1 MKRRNMSKSIAQK
14 GGLMIEAL
22 AMLGLI
28 AVVTPT
34 MYKKSAERTMEVEDI
49 NTAST
54 IRTVMN
60 AANDYVGANYS
71 TIVSEMEH
79 STGNASNYRKI
90 TFDQIK
96 NYLPYGFNMKKALYN
111 YGDPEISIA
120 RKDNNLTAF
129 VLFPAKANADNG
141 IGQERTSR
149 IASLVGSSGGFVT
162 EKGKTARG
170 IGGVWKLEETDYK
183 GVFPDKAENA
193 EEHSIVTAS
202 ADTINSAVNNEVD
215 MDKYLQ
221 RGRDAGDTDSSS
233 LWKNTMRTDLYM
245 GNTDITND
253 VYNDEDK
260 YKDKTFSIRNVK
272 SMIIGAEYAGG
283 DKDLDEA
290 SNYGLYVTGNKPD
303 TYLLGTLEAVDSDFR
318 VLQNQLSFGRTAGAD
333 GNKGDYA
340 FTIDNNGDTETRG
353 QLIVDR
359 NVYLANKLPAINAGE
374 ISWDTIEIGNL
385 GGNAHIISATP
396 GQQNGGGSFAG
407 QLTLINQDIA
417 QIKGYSYG
425 SHFGEDDQ
433 IVLLNDGYN
442 KLPQG
447 ATTAGGGGGVH
458 NGTELPEIEYQE
470 KPTFPV
476 RIGSNALVDGL
487 LTARQIDTQKLR
499 LATLSAGSHNIDDN
513 EKWLNVDQYGIT
525 MADIHHEN
533 NGDYDPSGT
542 YASFN
547 QNGILFRADEESH
560 AVSDDDR
567 GGGADYKDGGKDT
580 SEHMMQLN
588 LRRSKTFAGDK
599 AINNV
604 AEMFAD
610 YTDVRAKETAKIS
623 GNSAIIQASNMTD
636 WKEDYNIGS
645 KEETKDFRDE
655 PRGNTVLLRNQTMQ
669 MHMEDS
675 DLIISGR
682 TVSTDDLTLKDPNGD
697 DTLVSTIFNGGTVDV
712 KNANLNVYKDASNYG
727 PWQSAS
733 SQQVFSVRTND
744 EPDTG
749 SPKNTYADNYDI
761 TMHGKVLIT
770 NEAGGKV
777 AAGATDADT
786 TNKAH
791 KLISI
796 GGDTIQTD
804 AGINIIQRSDDAQIS
819 NAYKNILI
827 IEQGATDEVNKNSNN
842 NNSNNNGIN
851 TDNGTIYIRK
861 GFVEI
866 HGEREESVSS
876 GNTDKSADQGLG
888 VIKASRFVANNPDIT
903 EASMTG
909 QPHSSGKYGA
919 RVPMILQT
927 ISPNNEWEK
936 YNNTSTANRYDTY
949 MVNPAYTSVMHD
961 IKLTTRGGARLSD
974 VLPDFINKGI
984 YVVNNTVKE
993 NQLEKLN
1000 LSTQTYEYLYGI
1012 ADADINKLSSG
1023 DKLDLA
1029 TESAWASPFLGVVPA
1044 PQCPPGYGRVIT
1056 LTPASFQVGQA
1067 GKLMKR
1073 NEKVAPANS
1082 YYVVPNNA
1090 SSDQIAASVND
1101 SQVAYELVGVTGK
1114 ATDKNNQEV
1123 TIDPNKVTTAKYVLT
1138 QTANSDQHPV
1148 VPLTFQQSTWL
1159 KSMVKPLYQ
1168 KPSSE
1173 ADDKNPK
1180 YVNPSYVRGWAT
1192 MMGFLY
1198 PTSLYSGFTPQT
1210 RLKATDEA
1218 YWNLF
1223 PVIRGSLEGYATVYC
1238 YFDRTNM
1245 FKGYNY
1251 DYENFVDN
1259 YNYLQTMDKVPT
1271 SYKKESGNSNYQ
1283 KRLNDPSLKYDEVW

>member
-193 EEHSIVTAS
+193 EEYSIVTAS

-245 GNTDITND
+245 GNTDIAND
-253 VYNDEDK
+253 VYNDEEK

-283 DKDLDEA
+283 DKEWDKA
-290 SNYGLYVTGNKPD
+290 SNYGLYVTGDKPN

-318 VLQNQLSFGRTAGAD
+318 VLQDQLSFGRTADAD

-340 FTIDNNGDTETRG
+340 FTIDNNGDTSTRG
-353 QLIVDR
+353 QLIVDK
-359 NVYLANKLPAINAGE
+359 NIELAARFPTADTAG
-374 ISWDTIEIGNL
+374 WDSIKIGALSDAANPDY
-385 GGNAHIISATP
+385 IIQANHQKNP
-396 GQQNGGGSFAG
+396 
-407 QLTLINQDIA
+407 
-417 QIKGYSYG
+417 KGYLTFFNDNIMRIQPQWHEALNQPGAHVPPPGYANDRIVMMDHG
-425 SHFGEDDQ
+425 FNQ
-433 IVLLNDGYN
+433 IFEVR
-442 KLPQG
+442 
-447 ATTAGGGGGVH
+447 
-458 NGTELPEIEYQE
+458 NGTGTYNNIPELQYSFMGYMQA
-470 KPTFPV
+470 FPV
-476 RIGSNALVDGL
+476 RIGSNTRVDGL
-487 LTARQIDTQKLR
+487 LAAGQIDTQKLR
-499 LATLSAGSHNIDDN
+499 LATLSAGSEHIDDAN
-513 EKWLNVDQYGIT
+513 KWMTVDKDGVLI
-525 MADIHHEN
+525 ANPEN
-533 NGDYDPSGT
+533 REAVYDNTSGKLTSDKSGT
-542 YASFN
+542 RVNISKDQIALSVDSTAKSITNPREQEESEHLGKIVLNTGDDNTASALI
-547 QNGILFRADEESH
+547 QAPTVDVVGTEKTTISGKGTLIQAHTADENE
-560 AVSDDDR
+560 AFLDNDLDD
-567 GGGADYKDGGKDT
+567 
-580 SEHMMQLN
+580 
-588 LRRSKTFAGDK
+588 
-599 AINNV
+599 
-604 AEMFAD
+604 
-610 YTDVRAKETAKIS
+610 
-623 GNSAIIQASNMTD
+623 NSL
-636 WKEDYNIGS
+636 
-645 KEETKDFRDE
+645 
-655 PRGNTVLLRNQTMQ
+655 VLRNSEAQ
-669 MHMEDS
+669 MRLAEKE
-675 DLIISGR
+675 IRIGGR
-682 TVSTDDLTLKDPNGD
+682 TSTLNDNDFEWDNPNEIR
-697 DTLVSTIFNGGTVDV
+697 TIFDNGTVDMA
-712 KNANLNVYKDASNYG
+712 NANLNVYTDDNTNKK
-727 PWQSAS
+727 
-733 SQQVFSVRTND
+733 QVFSVRTNNAPNSD
-744 EPDTG
+744 
-749 SPKNTYADNYDI
+749 SPANTYADNYDI

-936 YNNTSTANRYDTY
+936 YNKTSTANRYDTY

-993 NQLEKLN
+993 SSINSLDFSS
-1000 LSTQTYEYLYGI
+1000 STYDTLKVTK
-1012 ADADINKLSSG
+1012 DAFTKDQ
-1023 DKLDLA
+1023 KLDLA
-1029 TESAWASPFLGVVPA
+1029 KEEAWASPFLGVVPA

-1056 LTPASFQVGQA
+1056 LTPATFQVGQA

-1073 NEKVAPANS
+1073 KDTGAPANS
-1082 YYVVPNNA
+1082 YYVVPNDA

-1138 QTANSDQHPV
+1138 TFSDTSTKQPV

-1159 KSMVKPLYQ
+1159 KSMVTEL
-1168 KPSSE
+1168 
-1173 ADDKNPK
+1173 KNGE
-1180 YVNPSYVRGWAT
+1180 YTQGWAT
-1192 MMGFLY
+1192 IMGFLY
-1198 PTSLYSGFTPQT
+1198 PTSLYNGFTHQDK
-1210 RLKATDEA
+1210 LKATDEA
-1218 YWNLF
+1218 YWNIF
-1223 PVIRGSLEGYATVYC
+1223 PVLRGSLEGYATVYC

-1251 DYENFVDN
+1251 DYDNFVDN
-1259 YNYLQTMDKVPT
+1259 YDYLQTMDNVPT
-1271 SYKKESGNSNYQ
+1271 SFKKKSGNSNYQ

>member
-193 EEHSIVTAS
+193 EEYSIVTAS

-221 RGRDAGDTDSSS
+221 RGRDAGDTDNSS

-245 GNTDITND
+245 GNTDIAND
-253 VYNDEDK
+253 VYNDEAK

-290 SNYGLYVTGNKPD
+290 SNYGLYVTGDKPN

-318 VLQNQLSFGRTAGAD
+318 VLQDQLSFGRTAGAD

-340 FTIDNNGDTETRG
+340 FTIANNGDTSTRG
-353 QLIVDR
+353 QLIVDK
-359 NVYLANKLPAINAGE
+359 NIELAARFPTADTAG
-374 ISWDTIEIGNL
+374 WDSIKIGALSDGANPDY
-385 GGNAHIISATP
+385 IIQANH
-396 GQQNGGGSFAG
+396 QN
-407 QLTLINQDIA
+407 NP
-417 QIKGYSYG
+417 KGYLTFFNDNIMRIQPEWHEAFNHPGASVPPPGYANDRIVMMDHGFNQIFELRNGSGSYNN
-425 SHFGEDDQ
+425 
-433 IVLLNDGYN
+433 IP
-442 KLPQG
+442 KLQYSSSVEVMQ
-447 ATTAGGGGGVH
+447 A
-458 NGTELPEIEYQE
+458 
-470 KPTFPV
+470 FPV
-476 RIGSNALVDGL
+476 RIGSNTRVDGL
-487 LTARQIDTQKLR
+487 LAAGQIDTQKLR
-499 LATLSAGSHNIDDN
+499 LATLSAGSEHIDDAN
-513 EKWLNVDQYGIT
+513 KWMTVD
-525 MADIHHEN
+525 ADGVLIANPEN
-533 NGDYDPSGT
+533 REAVYDNTSGKLTSDKSGT
-542 YASFN
+542 RVNISKDQIALSVDSTAKSITNPREQEESEHLGKIVLNTGDDNTASALI
-547 QNGILFRADEESH
+547 QAPTVDVVGTEKTTISGKGTLIQAHTADENE
-560 AVSDDDR
+560 AFLDNDLDD
-567 GGGADYKDGGKDT
+567 
-580 SEHMMQLN
+580 
-588 LRRSKTFAGDK
+588 
-599 AINNV
+599 
-604 AEMFAD
+604 
-610 YTDVRAKETAKIS
+610 
-623 GNSAIIQASNMTD
+623 NSL
-636 WKEDYNIGS
+636 
-645 KEETKDFRDE
+645 
-655 PRGNTVLLRNQTMQ
+655 VLRNSDAQ
-669 MHMEDS
+669 MRLAEKE
-675 DLIISGR
+675 IRIGGR
-682 TVSTDDLTLKDPNGD
+682 TSTLNDNDFEGDNPNEIR
-697 DTLVSTIFNGGTVDV
+697 TIFDNGTVDMA
-712 KNANLNVYKDASNYG
+712 NANLNVYTDDNTNKK
-727 PWQSAS
+727 
-733 SQQVFSVRTND
+733 QVFSVRTNNAPNSD
-744 EPDTG
+744 
-749 SPKNTYADNYDI
+749 SPTNTYADTYDV

-791 KLISI
+791 KFISV
-796 GGDTIQTD
+796 GDNKLD
-804 AGINIIQRSDDAQIS
+804 ENAGINIIESDTANQITTDH
-819 NAYKNILI
+819 KNILV
-827 IEQGATDEVNKNSNN
+827 IEEGATDAVNRN
-842 NNSNNNGIN
+842 IN
-851 TDNGTIYIRK
+851 TANETDTGTIYIRK

-866 HGEREESVSS
+866 HGDRKKTKASNAATA
-876 GNTDKSADQGLG
+876 GKG
-888 VIKASRFVANNPDIT
+888 VIMASRLVANNPNETGTTFDADH
-903 EASMTG
+903 EVSMDKDT
-909 QPHSSGKYGA
+909 YGA
-919 RVPMILQT
+919 RVPIL
-927 ISPNNEWEK
+927 IKDKEWENYYGK
-936 YNNTSTANRYDTY
+936 NPKATDGIKRYDTY

-993 NQLEKLN
+993 SSINSLDFSS
-1000 LSTQTYEYLYGI
+1000 STYDTLKGKK
-1012 ADADINKLSSG
+1012 DAFTKDQ
-1023 DKLDLA
+1023 KLDLA
-1029 TESAWASPFLGVVPA
+1029 KEEAWASPFLGVVPA

-1056 LTPASFQVGQA
+1056 LTPATFQVGQA

-1073 NEKVAPANS
+1073 NDTGAPANS

-1090 SSDQIAASVND
+1090 SSEQIAASVND

-1114 ATDKNNQEV
+1114 ATDKNNQE
-1123 TIDPNKVTTAKYVLT
+1123 IDIYPNKVTTAKYVLT
-1138 QTANSDQHPV
+1138 QTANSNQHPV

-1159 KSMVKPLYQ
+1159 KSMVKEL
-1168 KPSSE
+1168 
-1173 ADDKNPK
+1173 KNGD
-1180 YVNPSYVRGWAT
+1180 YTQGWAT
-1192 MMGFLY
+1192 IMGFLY
-1198 PTSLYSGFTPQT
+1198 PTSLYNGFTHQDK
-1210 RLKATDEA
+1210 LKATDEA
-1218 YWNLF
+1218 YWNIF
-1223 PVIRGSLEGYATVYC
+1223 PVLRGSLEGYATVYC

-1245 FKGYNY
+1245 YSKTYSKDGTEISTGLGYVENY
-1251 DYENFVDN
+1251 DTFVDN
-1259 YNYLQTMDKVPT
+1259 YNYLQTMDNVPT
-1271 SYKKESGNSNYQ
+1271 SFKKESGNTNYQ
-1283 KRLNDPSLKYDEVW
+1283 QRLNDPSLKYDEVW

>member
-90 TFDQIK
+90 TFDKIK

-193 EEHSIVTAS
+193 EEYSIVTAS

-245 GNTDITND
+245 GNTDIAND
-253 VYNDEDK
+253 VYNDEAK

-272 SMIIGAEYAGG
+272 SMIIGAEYAGD

-290 SNYGLYVTGNKPD
+290 SNYGLYVTGNKPN

-318 VLQNQLSFGRTAGAD
+318 VLQDQLSFGRTAGAD

-340 FTIDNNGDTETRG
+340 FTIANNGDTSTRG

-433 IVLLNDGYN
+433 IVLLNGGYN

-447 ATTAGGGGGVH
+447 ATTAGGGGGVY

-499 LATLSAGSHNIDDN
+499 LATLSAGSEHIDDVN
-513 EKWLNVDQYGIT
+513 KWMTVD
-525 MADIHHEN
+525 ADGVLIANPEN
-533 NGDYDPSGT
+533 REAVYDDTSGKLTSDKSGT
-542 YASFN
+542 RVNISKDQIALSVDSTAKDITNPRGQEESDHSTKFALTKDTIKAISNDVDIRSRGYASFSGVGTLI
-547 QNGILFRADEESH
+547 QAMDPSDYED
-560 AVSDDDR
+560 SDDIYENELYD
-567 GGGADYKDGGKDT
+567 
-580 SEHMMQLN
+580 
-588 LRRSKTFAGDK
+588 
-599 AINNV
+599 
-604 AEMFAD
+604 
-610 YTDVRAKETAKIS
+610 
-623 GNSAIIQASNMTD
+623 
-636 WKEDYNIGS
+636 
-645 KEETKDFRDE
+645 
-655 PRGNTVLLRNQTMQ
+655 NTLLLRNSQMQ
-669 MHMEDS
+669 ARMEDGQLTIGGKTYMN
-675 DLIISGR
+675 DTEFVDKTNAKYIR
-682 TVSTDDLTLKDPNGD
+682 TLFDN
-697 DTLVSTIFNGGTVDV
+697 GTVDMA
-712 KNANLNVYKDASNYG
+712 NANLNVYTDDDTNKK
-727 PWQSAS
+727 
-733 SQQVFSVRTND
+733 QVFSVRTND
-744 EPDTG
+744 DPNDN
-749 SPKNTYADNYDI
+749 SPSNTYADNYDI

-770 NEAGGKV
+770 NKAGGKV

-909 QPHSSGKYGA
+909 HPHSSGKYGA

-936 YNNTSTANRYDTY
+936 YNKTSTANRYDTY

-993 NQLEKLN
+993 NELEKLN

-1012 ADADINKLSSG
+1012 ANADKNKLSSG

-1073 NEKVAPANS
+1073 NDKGAPANS
-1082 YYVVPNNA
+1082 YYVVPNDA
-1090 SSDQIAASVND
+1090 SSDQIAASVNN

-1138 QTANSDQHPV
+1138 QTANSDQHPI

-1198 PTSLYSGFTPQT
+1198 PTSLYNGFTPQT

>member
-96 NYLPYGFNMKKALYN
+96 NYLPYGFNIKKALYN

-193 EEHSIVTAS
+193 EEYSIVTAS

-245 GNTDITND
+245 GNTDIAND
-253 VYNDEDK
+253 VYNDEEK

-290 SNYGLYVTGNKPD
+290 SNYGLYVAGNKPD

-340 FTIDNNGDTETRG
+340 FTIANNGDTETRG

-359 NVYLANKLPAINAGE
+359 NVTLAGLAGFWNDVKIGVIDKHPGATEPNYGIRIKPFADKTSENDNNDAPWGRVTFFADNIMQINNTGNNDVPASDNDRI
-374 ISWDTIEIGNL
+374 
-385 GGNAHIISATP
+385 
-396 GQQNGGGSFAG
+396 
-407 QLTLINQDIA
+407 LIM
-417 QIKGYSYG
+417 
-425 SHFGEDDQ
+425 
-433 IVLLNDGYN
+433 NDGI
-442 KLPQG
+442 K
-447 ATTAGGGGGVH
+447 
-458 NGTELPEIEYQE
+458 ELPDGTAVPTISYNNTE
-470 KPTFPV
+470 PTFPMRV
-476 RIGSNALVDGL
+476 GANAKFEGL
-487 LTARQIDTQKLR
+487 LTAGQIDTQKLR
-499 LATLSAGSHNIDDN
+499 LATLSAGSEHIDDAN
-513 EKWLNVDQYGIT
+513 KWMTVD
-525 MADIHHEN
+525 ADGVLIANPEN
-533 NGDYDPSGT
+533 REAVYDETSGKLTSDKSGT
-542 YASFN
+542 RVNISKDQIALSVDSTAKDITNPREQEESDHSTKFALTKDNIKAISNDVDIRSRGYASFSGVGTLI
-547 QNGILFRADEESH
+547 QAMDPSDYED
-560 AVSDDDR
+560 SDDIYENELYD
-567 GGGADYKDGGKDT
+567 
-580 SEHMMQLN
+580 
-588 LRRSKTFAGDK
+588 
-599 AINNV
+599 
-604 AEMFAD
+604 
-610 YTDVRAKETAKIS
+610 
-623 GNSAIIQASNMTD
+623 
-636 WKEDYNIGS
+636 
-645 KEETKDFRDE
+645 
-655 PRGNTVLLRNQTMQ
+655 NTLLLRNSQMQ
-669 MHMEDS
+669 ARMEDGQLTIGGKTYMN
-675 DLIISGR
+675 DTEFVDKTNAKHIR
-682 TVSTDDLTLKDPNGD
+682 TLFDN
-697 DTLVSTIFNGGTVDV
+697 GTVDMA
-712 KNANLNVYKDASNYG
+712 NANLNVYTDDDTNKK
-727 PWQSAS
+727 
-733 SQQVFSVRTND
+733 QVFSVRTND
-744 EPDTG
+744 DPNDN
-749 SPKNTYADNYDI
+749 SPSNTYADNYDI

-770 NEAGGKV
+770 NEAGGKA

-842 NNSNNNGIN
+842 NNYNNKGTN

-927 ISPNNEWEK
+927 ISSNNEWEK

-993 NQLEKLN
+993 NELEKLN

-1012 ADADINKLSSG
+1012 ADADSNKLSSG

>member
-193 EEHSIVTAS
+193 EEYSIVTAS

-221 RGRDAGDTDSSS
+221 RGRDAGDTDNSS

-245 GNTDITND
+245 GNTDIAND
-253 VYNDEDK
+253 VYNDEEK

-283 DKDLDEA
+283 DKEWDEA
-290 SNYGLYVTGNKPD
+290 SNYGLYVTGDKPD

-318 VLQNQLSFGRTAGAD
+318 VLQNRLSFGRTAGAD

-385 GGNAHIISATP
+385 GGDAHIISATP

-433 IVLLNDGYN
+433 IVLLNGGYN

-447 ATTAGGGGGVH
+447 ATTAGGGGGVY

-499 LATLSAGSHNIDDN
+499 LATLSAGSEHIDDAN
-513 EKWLNVDQYGIT
+513 KWMTVD
-525 MADIHHEN
+525 ADGVLIANPEN
-533 NGDYDPSGT
+533 REAVYDETSGKLTSDKSGT
-542 YASFN
+542 RVNISKDQIALSVDSTAKDITNPREQEESDHSTKFALTKDAIKAISNDVDIRSRGYASFSGVGTLI
-547 QNGILFRADEESH
+547 QAMDPSDYED
-560 AVSDDDR
+560 SDDIYENELYD
-567 GGGADYKDGGKDT
+567 
-580 SEHMMQLN
+580 
-588 LRRSKTFAGDK
+588 
-599 AINNV
+599 
-604 AEMFAD
+604 
-610 YTDVRAKETAKIS
+610 
-623 GNSAIIQASNMTD
+623 
-636 WKEDYNIGS
+636 
-645 KEETKDFRDE
+645 
-655 PRGNTVLLRNQTMQ
+655 NTLLLRNSQMQ
-669 MHMEDS
+669 ARMEDGQLTIGGKTYMN
-675 DLIISGR
+675 DTEFVDKTNAKYIR
-682 TVSTDDLTLKDPNGD
+682 TLFDN
-697 DTLVSTIFNGGTVDV
+697 GTVDV
-712 KNANLNVYKDASNYG
+712 ANANLNVYTDDDTNKK
-727 PWQSAS
+727 
-733 SQQVFSVRTND
+733 QVFSVRTND
-744 EPDTG
+744 DPNDN
-749 SPKNTYADNYDI
+749 SPSNTYADNYDI

-866 HGEREESVSS
+866 HGEGEGGVSS

-993 NQLEKLN
+993 NELEKLN

-1012 ADADINKLSSG
+1012 ADADSNKLSSG

-1082 YYVVPNNA
+1082 YYVVPTNA
-1090 SSDQIAASVND
+1090 SSKQIEASVND

-1138 QTANSDQHPV
+1138 QTANSDQHPI

>member
-193 EEHSIVTAS
+193 EEYSIVTAS

-245 GNTDITND
+245 GNTDIAND
-253 VYNDEDK
+253 VYNDEAK

-272 SMIIGAEYAGG
+272 SMIIGAEYAGD

-290 SNYGLYVTGNKPD
+290 SNYGLYVTGNKPN
-303 TYLLGTLEAVDSDFR
+303 TYLSGTLEAVDSDFR
-318 VLQNQLSFGRTAGAD
+318 VLQDQLSFGRTVGAD

-340 FTIDNNGDTETRG
+340 FTIANNGDTETRG
-353 QLIVDR
+353 QLIVDK
-359 NVYLANKLPAINAGE
+359 NIELAARFPTADTAG
-374 ISWDTIEIGNL
+374 WDSIKIGALSDAANPDY
-385 GGNAHIISATP
+385 IIQANHQKNP
-396 GQQNGGGSFAG
+396 
-407 QLTLINQDIA
+407 
-417 QIKGYSYG
+417 KGYLTFFNDNIMRIQPQWHKALNQPGAHVPPPGYANDRIVMMDHG
-425 SHFGEDDQ
+425 FNQ
-433 IVLLNDGYN
+433 IFEVR
-442 KLPQG
+442 
-447 ATTAGGGGGVH
+447 
-458 NGTELPEIEYQE
+458 NGTGTYNNIPELQYSFMGYMQA
-470 KPTFPV
+470 FPV
-476 RIGSNALVDGL
+476 RIGSNTRVDGL
-487 LTARQIDTQKLR
+487 LAAGQIDTQKLR
-499 LATLSAGSHNIDDN
+499 LATLSAGSEHIDDAN
-513 EKWLNVDQYGIT
+513 KWMTVDKDGVLI
-525 MADIHHEN
+525 ANPEN
-533 NGDYDPSGT
+533 REAVYDNTSGKLTSDKSGT
-542 YASFN
+542 RVNISKDQIALSVDSTPQSITNPRGQEESDHSTKFALTKDTIKAISNDVDIRSRGYASFSGVGTLI
-547 QNGILFRADEESH
+547 QAMDPSDYED
-560 AVSDDDR
+560 SDDIYENELYD
-567 GGGADYKDGGKDT
+567 
-580 SEHMMQLN
+580 
-588 LRRSKTFAGDK
+588 
-599 AINNV
+599 
-604 AEMFAD
+604 
-610 YTDVRAKETAKIS
+610 
-623 GNSAIIQASNMTD
+623 
-636 WKEDYNIGS
+636 
-645 KEETKDFRDE
+645 
-655 PRGNTVLLRNQTMQ
+655 NTLLLRNSQMQ
-669 MHMEDS
+669 ARMEDGQLTIGGKTYMN
-675 DLIISGR
+675 DTEFVDKTNAKHIR
-682 TVSTDDLTLKDPNGD
+682 TL
-697 DTLVSTIFNGGTVDV
+697 FNNGTVDMA
-712 KNANLNVYKDASNYG
+712 NANLNVYTDDNTNKK
-727 PWQSAS
+727 
-733 SQQVFSVRTND
+733 QVFSVRTND
-744 EPDTG
+744 DPNDN
-749 SPKNTYADNYDI
+749 SPSNTYADNYDI

-786 TNKAH
+786 TKAH

-804 AGINIIQRSDDAQIS
+804 AGINIIQRGDTITNNHQ
-819 NAYKNILI
+819 NILT
-827 IEQGATDEVNKNSNN
+827 IEQGATHKRTENSNQNTEN
-842 NNSNNNGIN
+842 NTNI
-851 TDNGTIYIRK
+851 DDGTIYIRK

-866 HGEREESVSS
+866 HGGDV
-876 GNTDKSADQGLG
+876 GNNSDIGAFDGKG
-888 VIKASRFVANNPDIT
+888 VLAASRFVANNSPYSGSNGETIPEFLTTTDYD
-903 EASMTG
+903 G
-909 QPHSSGKYGA
+909 SS
-919 RVPMILQT
+919 I
-927 ISPNNEWEK
+927 
-936 YNNTSTANRYDTY
+936 NRYDTY

-984 YVVNNTVKE
+984 YVVNNTVE
-993 NQLEKLN
+993 EKN
-1000 LSTQTYEYLYGI
+1000 SPDFEYNADNFNYTGNEYGTYFTI
-1012 ADADINKLSSG
+1012 AQNSKL
-1023 DKLDLA
+1023 DKDLDLA
-1029 TESAWASPFLGVVPA
+1029 GTDAWASPFLGVVPA

-1067 GKLMKR
+1067 GKLMKT
-1073 NEKVAPANS
+1073 NSNANVAGA
-1082 YYVVPNNA
+1082 YYVVPTNA
-1090 SSDQIAASVND
+1090 SSDQIEASVND

-1114 ATDKNNQEV
+1114 ATDKNNQEID
-1123 TIDPNKVTTAKYVLT
+1123 IDPNKVKTAKYVLT
-1138 QTANSDQHPV
+1138 QTANSDQHPI

-1159 KSMVKPLYQ
+1159 KSVVKPMIKSGYPQ
-1168 KPSSE
+1168 GWAAIMGFIYPSSLYNGAKE
-1173 ADDKNPK
+1173 AANQG
-1180 YVNPSYVRGWAT
+1180 NLIAAS
-1192 MMGFLY
+1192 
-1198 PTSLYSGFTPQT
+1198 TSS
-1210 RLKATDEA
+1210 

-1223 PVIRGSLEGYATVYC
+1223 PVVRGSLEGYATVYC
-1238 YFDRTNM
+1238 YFDRTNSVTQDYWTGTYEEYVDSYSYM
-1245 FKGYNY
+1245 KDMNNVPSSYSKY
-1251 DYENFVDN
+1251 DSNGK
-1259 YNYLQTMDKVPT
+1259 YL
-1271 SYKKESGNSNYQ
+1271 
-1283 KRLNDPSLKYDEVW
+1283 KRLNDPNMKYDEVW

>member
-193 EEHSIVTAS
+193 EEYSIVTAS

-221 RGRDAGDTDSSS
+221 RGRDAGDTDNSS

-245 GNTDITND
+245 GNTDIAND
-253 VYNDEDK
+253 VYNDEEK

-272 SMIIGAEYAGG
+272 SMIIGAEYAGD

-290 SNYGLYVTGNKPD
+290 SNYGLYVTGDKPN

-318 VLQNQLSFGRTAGAD
+318 VLQDQLSFGRTAGAD

-340 FTIDNNGDTETRG
+340 FTIANNGDTSTRG
-353 QLIVDR
+353 QLIVDK
-359 NVYLANKLPAINAGE
+359 NIELAARFPTADTAG
-374 ISWDTIEIGNL
+374 WDSIKIGALSDGANPDY
-385 GGNAHIISATP
+385 IIQANH
-396 GQQNGGGSFAG
+396 QN
-407 QLTLINQDIA
+407 NP
-417 QIKGYSYG
+417 KGYLTFFNDNIMRIQPEWHEAFNHPGASVPPPGYANDRIVMMDHGFNQIFELRNGSGSYNN
-425 SHFGEDDQ
+425 
-433 IVLLNDGYN
+433 IP
-442 KLPQG
+442 KLQYSSSVEVMQ
-447 ATTAGGGGGVH
+447 A
-458 NGTELPEIEYQE
+458 
-470 KPTFPV
+470 FPV
-476 RIGSNALVDGL
+476 RIGSNTRVDGL
-487 LTARQIDTQKLR
+487 LAAGQIDTQKLR
-499 LATLSAGSHNIDDN
+499 LATLSAGSEHIDDAN
-513 EKWLNVDQYGIT
+513 KWMTVDKDGVLI
-525 MADIHHEN
+525 ANPEN
-533 NGDYDPSGT
+533 REAVYDNTSGKLTSDKSGT
-542 YASFN
+542 RVNISKDQIALSVDSTAKSITNPREQEESEHLGKIVLNTGDDNTASALI
-547 QNGILFRADEESH
+547 QAPTVDVVGTEKTTISGKGTLIQAHTADENE
-560 AVSDDDR
+560 AFLDNDLDD
-567 GGGADYKDGGKDT
+567 
-580 SEHMMQLN
+580 
-588 LRRSKTFAGDK
+588 
-599 AINNV
+599 
-604 AEMFAD
+604 
-610 YTDVRAKETAKIS
+610 
-623 GNSAIIQASNMTD
+623 NSL
-636 WKEDYNIGS
+636 
-645 KEETKDFRDE
+645 
-655 PRGNTVLLRNQTMQ
+655 VLRNSDAQ
-669 MHMEDS
+669 MRLAEKE
-675 DLIISGR
+675 IRIGGR
-682 TVSTDDLTLKDPNGD
+682 TSTLNDNDFEGDNPNEIR
-697 DTLVSTIFNGGTVDV
+697 TIFDNGTVDMA
-712 KNANLNVYKDASNYG
+712 NANLNVYTDDNTNKK
-727 PWQSAS
+727 
-733 SQQVFSVRTND
+733 QVFSVRTNNAPNSD
-744 EPDTG
+744 
-749 SPKNTYADNYDI
+749 SPTNTYADTYDV

-791 KLISI
+791 KFISV
-796 GGDTIQTD
+796 GDNKLD
-804 AGINIIQRSDDAQIS
+804 ENAGINIIESDTANQITTDH
-819 NAYKNILI
+819 KNILV
-827 IEQGATDEVNKNSNN
+827 IEEGATDAVNRN
-842 NNSNNNGIN
+842 IN
-851 TDNGTIYIRK
+851 TANETDTGTIYIRK

-866 HGEREESVSS
+866 HGDRKKTKAS
-876 GNTDKSADQGLG
+876 NTATAGKG
-888 VIKASRFVANNPDIT
+888 VIMASRLVANNPNETGTTFDADH
-903 EASMTG
+903 EVSMDKDT
-909 QPHSSGKYGA
+909 YGA
-919 RVPMILQT
+919 RVPIL
-927 ISPNNEWEK
+927 IKDKEWENYYGK
-936 YNNTSTANRYDTY
+936 NPKATDGIKRYDTY

-993 NQLEKLN
+993 SSINSLDFSS
-1000 LSTQTYEYLYGI
+1000 STYDTLKGKK
-1012 ADADINKLSSG
+1012 DAFTKDQ
-1023 DKLDLA
+1023 KLDLA
-1029 TESAWASPFLGVVPA
+1029 KEEAWASPFLGVVPA

-1056 LTPASFQVGQA
+1056 LTPATFQVGQA

-1073 NEKVAPANS
+1073 NDTGAPANS

-1090 SSDQIAASVND
+1090 SSKQIEASVND

-1114 ATDKNNQEV
+1114 ATDKNNQE
-1123 TIDPNKVTTAKYVLT
+1123 IDIYPNKVTTAKYVLT

-1159 KSMVKPLYQ
+1159 KSMVKEL
-1168 KPSSE
+1168 
-1173 ADDKNPK
+1173 KNGD
-1180 YVNPSYVRGWAT
+1180 YTQGWAT
-1192 MMGFLY
+1192 IMGFLY
-1198 PTSLYSGFTPQT
+1198 PTSLYNGFTHQDK
-1210 RLKATDEA
+1210 LKATDEA
-1218 YWNLF
+1218 YWNIF
-1223 PVIRGSLEGYATVYC
+1223 PVLRGSLEGYATVYC

-1245 FKGYNY
+1245 YSKTYSKDGTEISTGLGYVENY
-1251 DYENFVDN
+1251 DNFVDN
-1259 YNYLQTMDKVPT
+1259 YNYLQTMDNVPT
-1271 SYKKESGNSNYQ
+1271 SFKKESGNTNYQ
-1283 KRLNDPSLKYDEVW
+1283 QRLNDPSLKYDEVW

>member
-193 EEHSIVTAS
+193 EEYSIVTAS

-245 GNTDITND
+245 GNTDIAND
-253 VYNDEDK
+253 VYNDEEK

-290 SNYGLYVTGNKPD
+290 SNYGLYVTGNKPN
-303 TYLLGTLEAVDSDFR
+303 TYLSGTLEAVDSDFR
-318 VLQNQLSFGRTAGAD
+318 VLQDQLSFGRTVGAD

-340 FTIDNNGDTETRG
+340 FTIANNGDTSTRG
-353 QLIVDR
+353 QLIVDK
-359 NVYLANKLPAINAGE
+359 NIELAAKFPTADTAG
-374 ISWDTIEIGNL
+374 WDSIKIGALSDGANPDY
-385 GGNAHIISATP
+385 IIQANHQKNP
-396 GQQNGGGSFAG
+396 
-407 QLTLINQDIA
+407 
-417 QIKGYSYG
+417 KGYLTFFNDNIMRIQPEWHIALDYG
-425 SHFGEDDQ
+425 GFVPPPGYANDRIVMMDNGFNQ
-433 IVLLNDGYN
+433 IFERL
-442 KLPQG
+442 K
-447 ATTAGGGGGVH
+447 GGGGAYNNIPKIQYSFMEH
-458 NGTELPEIEYQE
+458 MQA
-470 KPTFPV
+470 FPV
-476 RIGSNALVDGL
+476 RIGSNTRVDGL
-487 LTARQIDTQKLR
+487 LAAGQIDTQKLR
-499 LATLSAGSHNIDDN
+499 LATLSAGSEHIDDAN
-513 EKWLNVDQYGIT
+513 KWMTVD
-525 MADIHHEN
+525 ADGVLIANPEN
-533 NGDYDPSGT
+533 REAVYDNTSGKLTSDKSGT
-542 YASFN
+542 RVNISKDQIALSVDSTAKSITNPREQEESEHLGKIVLNTGDDNTASALI
-547 QNGILFRADEESH
+547 QAPTVDVVGTEKTTISGKGTLIQAHTADENE
-560 AVSDDDR
+560 AFLDNDLDD
-567 GGGADYKDGGKDT
+567 
-580 SEHMMQLN
+580 
-588 LRRSKTFAGDK
+588 
-599 AINNV
+599 
-604 AEMFAD
+604 
-610 YTDVRAKETAKIS
+610 
-623 GNSAIIQASNMTD
+623 NSL
-636 WKEDYNIGS
+636 
-645 KEETKDFRDE
+645 
-655 PRGNTVLLRNQTMQ
+655 VLRNSEAQ
-669 MHMEDS
+669 MRLAGKE
-675 DLIISGR
+675 IRIGGR
-682 TVSTDDLTLKDPNGD
+682 TNTLNDNGFEFDNPNEIR
-697 DTLVSTIFNGGTVDV
+697 TIFDNGTVDV
-712 KNANLNVYKDASNYG
+712 ANANLNVYTDDNTNKK
-727 PWQSAS
+727 
-733 SQQVFSVRTND
+733 QVFSVRTNNAPNSD
-744 EPDTG
+744 
-749 SPKNTYADNYDI
+749 SPTNTYADNYDI

-777 AAGATDADT
+777 ATGATDADT

-851 TDNGTIYIRK
+851 TDDGTIYIRK

-866 HGEREESVSS
+866 HGEGGGSS
-876 GNTDKSADQGLG
+876 GNKDKSADQGLG

-909 QPHSSGKYGA
+909 KPYSSGKYGA
-919 RVPMILQT
+919 RVPIL
-927 ISPNNEWEK
+927 IKDKEWKNYYGENSK
-936 YNNTSTANRYDTY
+936 PTDGIRYDTY

-993 NQLEKLN
+993 SSINSLDFSS
-1000 LSTQTYEYLYGI
+1000 STYDSLKGKK
-1012 ADADINKLSSG
+1012 DAFTKDQ
-1023 DKLDLA
+1023 KLDLA
-1029 TESAWASPFLGVVPA
+1029 KEEAWASPFLGVVPA

-1056 LTPASFQVGQA
+1056 LTPATFQVGQA

-1073 NEKVAPANS
+1073 NDTDAPANS
-1082 YYVVPNNA
+1082 YYVVPNDA
-1090 SSDQIAASVND
+1090 SSDQIDASANNL
-1101 SQVAYELVGVTGK
+1101 QVAYEKVGVIGK
-1114 ATDKNNQEV
+1114 ATDKNNQE
-1123 TIDPNKVTTAKYVLT
+1123 IDIKPDKVTTAKYVLT
-1138 QTANSDQHPV
+1138 TFSDTSTKQPV

-1159 KSMVKPLYQ
+1159 KSMVKEL
-1168 KPSSE
+1168 
-1173 ADDKNPK
+1173 KNGD
-1180 YVNPSYVRGWAT
+1180 YTQGWAT
-1192 MMGFLY
+1192 IMGFLY
-1198 PTSLYSGFTPQT
+1198 PTSLYNGFTHQDK
-1210 RLKATDEA
+1210 LKATDEA
-1218 YWNLF
+1218 YWNIF
-1223 PVIRGSLEGYATVYC
+1223 PVLRGSLEGYATVYC

-1245 FKGYNY
+1245 YSKTYSKDGTEISTGLGYVENY
-1251 DYENFVDN
+1251 DTFVDN
-1259 YNYLQTMDKVPT
+1259 YDYLQTMDHVPT
-1271 SYKKESGNSNYQ
+1271 SFKKKSGDPNYQ

>member
-193 EEHSIVTAS
+193 EEYSIVTAS

-221 RGRDAGDTDSSS
+221 RGRDAGDTDNSS

-245 GNTDITND
+245 GNTDIAND
-253 VYNDEDK
+253 VYNDEEK

-272 SMIIGAEYAGG
+272 SMIIGAEYAGD

-290 SNYGLYVTGNKPD
+290 SNYGLYVTGNKPN

-318 VLQNQLSFGRTAGAD
+318 VLQDQLSFGRTAGAD

-340 FTIDNNGDTETRG
+340 FTIANNGDTSTRG
-353 QLIVDR
+353 QLIVDK
-359 NVYLANKLPAINAGE
+359 NIELAARFPTADTAG
-374 ISWDTIEIGNL
+374 WDSIKIGALSDGANPDY
-385 GGNAHIISATP
+385 IIQANH
-396 GQQNGGGSFAG
+396 QN
-407 QLTLINQDIA
+407 NP
-417 QIKGYSYG
+417 KGYLTFFNDNIMRIQPEWHEAFNHPGAHVPPPGYANDRIVMMDHGFNKIYELSNG
-425 SHFGEDDQ
+425 SGAY
-433 IVLLNDGYN
+433 NDIPKIRYSSSVEN
-442 KLPQG
+442 MQ
-447 ATTAGGGGGVH
+447 A
-458 NGTELPEIEYQE
+458 
-470 KPTFPV
+470 FPV
-476 RIGSNALVDGL
+476 RIGSNTRVDGL
-487 LTARQIDTQKLR
+487 LAAGQIDTQKLR
-499 LATLSAGSHNIDDN
+499 LATLSAGSENIDDAN
-513 EKWLNVDQYGIT
+513 KWMTVD
-525 MADIHHEN
+525 ADGVLIANPEN
-533 NGDYDPSGT
+533 REAVYDNTSGKLTSDKSGT
-542 YASFN
+542 RVNISKDQIALSVDSTAKSITNPREQEESEHLGKIVLNTGDDNTASALI
-547 QNGILFRADEESH
+547 QAPTVDIVGTEKTTISGKGTLIQAHTADENE
-560 AVSDDDR
+560 AFLDNDLDD
-567 GGGADYKDGGKDT
+567 
-580 SEHMMQLN
+580 
-588 LRRSKTFAGDK
+588 
-599 AINNV
+599 
-604 AEMFAD
+604 
-610 YTDVRAKETAKIS
+610 
-623 GNSAIIQASNMTD
+623 NSL
-636 WKEDYNIGS
+636 
-645 KEETKDFRDE
+645 
-655 PRGNTVLLRNQTMQ
+655 VLRNSDAQ
-669 MHMEDS
+669 MRLAEKE
-675 DLIISGR
+675 IRIGGR
-682 TVSTDDLTLKDPNGD
+682 TSTLNDNDFERDNPNEIR
-697 DTLVSTIFNGGTVDV
+697 TIFDNGTVDMA
-712 KNANLNVYKDASNYG
+712 NANLNVYTDDNTNKK
-727 PWQSAS
+727 
-733 SQQVFSVRTND
+733 QVFSVRTNND
-744 EPDTG
+744 PNSL

-791 KLISI
+791 KFISV
-796 GGDTIQTD
+796 GDNKLD
-804 AGINIIQRSDDAQIS
+804 ENAGINIIESDTANQITTDH
-819 NAYKNILI
+819 KNILV
-827 IEQGATDEVNKNSNN
+827 IEEGATDAVNRN
-842 NNSNNNGIN
+842 IN
-851 TDNGTIYIRK
+851 TANETDTGTIYIRK

-866 HGEREESVSS
+866 HGDRKKTKASNAATA
-876 GNTDKSADQGLG
+876 GKG
-888 VIKASRFVANNPDIT
+888 VIMASRLVANNPNETGTTFDADH
-903 EASMTG
+903 EVSMDKDT
-909 QPHSSGKYGA
+909 YGA
-919 RVPMILQT
+919 RVPIL
-927 ISPNNEWEK
+927 IKDKEWENYYGK
-936 YNNTSTANRYDTY
+936 NPKATDGIKRYDTY

-993 NQLEKLN
+993 SSINSLDFSS
-1000 LSTQTYEYLYGI
+1000 STYDTLKGKK
-1012 ADADINKLSSG
+1012 DAFTKDQ
-1023 DKLDLA
+1023 KLDLA
-1029 TESAWASPFLGVVPA
+1029 KEEAWASPFLGVVPA

-1056 LTPASFQVGQA
+1056 LTPATFQVGQA

-1073 NEKVAPANS
+1073 NDTGAPANS

-1090 SSDQIAASVND
+1090 SSEQIAASVND

-1114 ATDKNNQEV
+1114 ATDKNNQE
-1123 TIDPNKVTTAKYVLT
+1123 IDIYPNKVTTAKYVLT
-1138 QTANSDQHPV
+1138 QTANSNQHPV

-1159 KSMVKPLYQ
+1159 KSMVKEL
-1168 KPSSE
+1168 
-1173 ADDKNPK
+1173 KNGD
-1180 YVNPSYVRGWAT
+1180 YTQGWAT
-1192 MMGFLY
+1192 IMGFLY
-1198 PTSLYSGFTPQT
+1198 PTSLYNGFTHQDK
-1210 RLKATDEA
+1210 LKATDEA
-1218 YWNLF
+1218 YWNIF
-1223 PVIRGSLEGYATVYC
+1223 PVLRGSLEGYATVYC

-1245 FKGYNY
+1245 YSKTYSKDGTEISTGLGYVENY
-1251 DYENFVDN
+1251 DTFVDN
-1259 YNYLQTMDKVPT
+1259 YNYLQTMDNVPT
-1271 SYKKESGNSNYQ
+1271 SFKKESGNTNYQ
-1283 KRLNDPSLKYDEVW
+1283 QRLNDPSLKYDEVW

>member
-96 NYLPYGFNMKKALYN
+96 NYLPYGFNIKKALYN

-193 EEHSIVTAS
+193 EEYSIVTAS

-221 RGRDAGDTDSSS
+221 RGRDAGDTDDSS

-253 VYNDEDK
+253 VYNDEEK

-272 SMIIGAEYAGG
+272 SMIIGAEYAGD
-283 DKDLDEA
+283 DKDWDEA

-340 FTIDNNGDTETRG
+340 FTIDNNGDTSTRG
-353 QLIVDR
+353 RLTVDK
-359 NVYLANKLPAINAGE
+359 NVYLANASPDTTAMTAG
-374 ISWDTIEIGNL
+374 WDEVKIGNL
-385 GGNAHIISATP
+385 GNGYAIQADAGHIKGRGNAYSGHVSIIGP
-396 GQQNGGGSFAG
+396 
-407 QLTLINQDIA
+407 DIA
-417 QIKGYSYG
+417 DFNGFTSNLPGIS
-425 SHFGEDDQ
+425 SMEDDR
-433 IVLLNDGYN
+433 IVLMNEGYTQLPDG
-442 KLPQG
+442 
-447 ATTAGGGGGVH
+447 TAVPAISYTEGG
-458 NGTELPEIEYQE
+458 

-476 RIGSNALVDGL
+476 RIGSNAEVEGL
-487 LTARQIDTQKLR
+487 LAAGQLDTQKLR
-499 LATLSAGSHNIDDN
+499 TASLSVGSEHIDDEN
-513 EKWLNVDQYGIT
+513 KWMTVD
-525 MADIHHEN
+525 ADGVLIANPEN
-533 NGDYDPSGT
+533 REAVYDDTSGKLTSDKSGT
-542 YASFN
+542 RVNINKDQIALSVDSTAKDITNPREQEESDHSTKFALTKDNIKAISNDVDIRSRGYASFSGVGTLI
-547 QNGILFRADEESH
+547 QAMDPSDYED
-560 AVSDDDR
+560 SDDIYENELYD
-567 GGGADYKDGGKDT
+567 
-580 SEHMMQLN
+580 
-588 LRRSKTFAGDK
+588 
-599 AINNV
+599 
-604 AEMFAD
+604 
-610 YTDVRAKETAKIS
+610 
-623 GNSAIIQASNMTD
+623 
-636 WKEDYNIGS
+636 
-645 KEETKDFRDE
+645 
-655 PRGNTVLLRNQTMQ
+655 NTLLLRNSQMQ
-669 MHMEDS
+669 ARMEDGQLTIGGKTYMN
-675 DLIISGR
+675 DTEFVDKTNAKHIR
-682 TVSTDDLTLKDPNGD
+682 TLFDN
-697 DTLVSTIFNGGTVDV
+697 GTVDMA
-712 KNANLNVYKDASNYG
+712 NANLNVYTDDDTNKK
-727 PWQSAS
+727 
-733 SQQVFSVRTND
+733 QVFSVRTNND
-744 EPDTG
+744 PNSL
-749 SPKNTYADNYDI
+749 SPKNTYADNYDV

-936 YNNTSTANRYDTY
+936 YNKTSTANRYDTY

-993 NQLEKLN
+993 SSINSLDFSS
-1000 LSTQTYEYLYGI
+1000 STYDTLKVTK
-1012 ADADINKLSSG
+1012 DAFTKDQ
-1023 DKLDLA
+1023 KLDLA
-1029 TESAWASPFLGVVPA
+1029 KEEAWASPFLGVVPA

-1056 LTPASFQVGQA
+1056 LTPATFQVGQA

-1073 NEKVAPANS
+1073 KDTGAPANS
-1082 YYVVPNNA
+1082 YYVVPNDA

-1138 QTANSDQHPV
+1138 TFSDTSTKQPV

-1159 KSMVKPLYQ
+1159 KSMVTEL
-1168 KPSSE
+1168 
-1173 ADDKNPK
+1173 KNGE
-1180 YVNPSYVRGWAT
+1180 YTQGWAT
-1192 MMGFLY
+1192 IMGFLY
-1198 PTSLYSGFTPQT
+1198 PTSLYNGFTHQDK
-1210 RLKATDEA
+1210 LKATDEA
-1218 YWNLF
+1218 YWNIF
-1223 PVIRGSLEGYATVYC
+1223 PVLRGSLEGYATVYC

-1251 DYENFVDN
+1251 DYDNFVDN
-1259 YNYLQTMDKVPT
+1259 YDYLQTMDNVPT
-1271 SYKKESGNSNYQ
+1271 SFKKKSGNSNYQ

>member
-193 EEHSIVTAS
+193 EEYSIVTAS

-221 RGRDAGDTDSSS
+221 RGRDAGDTDNSS

-245 GNTDITND
+245 GNTDIAND
-253 VYNDEDK
+253 VYNDEEK

-272 SMIIGAEYAGG
+272 SMIIGAEYAGD

-318 VLQNQLSFGRTAGAD
+318 VLQDQLSFGRTAGAD

-340 FTIDNNGDTETRG
+340 FTIDNNGDTSTRG
-353 QLIVDR
+353 QLIVDK
-359 NVYLANKLPAINAGE
+359 NIELAARFPTADTAG
-374 ISWDTIEIGNL
+374 WDSIKIGALSDGANPDY
-385 GGNAHIISATP
+385 IIQANH
-396 GQQNGGGSFAG
+396 QN
-407 QLTLINQDIA
+407 NP
-417 QIKGYSYG
+417 KGYLTFFNDNIMRIQPEWHEAFNHPGASVPPPGYANDRIVMMDHGFNKIYELSNGSGSYNN
-425 SHFGEDDQ
+425 
-433 IVLLNDGYN
+433 IP
-442 KLPQG
+442 KLQYSSSVEVMQ
-447 ATTAGGGGGVH
+447 A
-458 NGTELPEIEYQE
+458 
-470 KPTFPV
+470 FPV
-476 RIGSNALVDGL
+476 RIGSNTRVDGL
-487 LTARQIDTQKLR
+487 LAAGQIDTQKLR
-499 LATLSAGSHNIDDN
+499 LATLSAGSEHIDDAN
-513 EKWLNVDQYGIT
+513 KWMTVDKDGVLI
-525 MADIHHEN
+525 ANPEN
-533 NGDYDPSGT
+533 REAVYDNTSGKLTSDKSGT
-542 YASFN
+542 RVNISKDQIALSVDSTAKSITNPREQEESEHLGKIVLNTGDDNTASALI
-547 QNGILFRADEESH
+547 QAPTVDVVGTEKTTISGKGTLIQAHTADENE
-560 AVSDDDR
+560 AFLDNDLDD
-567 GGGADYKDGGKDT
+567 
-580 SEHMMQLN
+580 
-588 LRRSKTFAGDK
+588 
-599 AINNV
+599 
-604 AEMFAD
+604 
-610 YTDVRAKETAKIS
+610 
-623 GNSAIIQASNMTD
+623 NSL
-636 WKEDYNIGS
+636 
-645 KEETKDFRDE
+645 
-655 PRGNTVLLRNQTMQ
+655 VLRNSDAQ
-669 MHMEDS
+669 MRLAEKE
-675 DLIISGR
+675 IRIGGR
-682 TVSTDDLTLKDPNGD
+682 TSTLNDNDFEGDNPNEIR
-697 DTLVSTIFNGGTVDV
+697 TIFDNGTVDMA
-712 KNANLNVYKDASNYG
+712 NANLNVYTDDNTNKK
-727 PWQSAS
+727 
-733 SQQVFSVRTND
+733 QVFSVRTNNAPNSD
-744 EPDTG
+744 
-749 SPKNTYADNYDI
+749 SPTNTYADTYDV

-791 KLISI
+791 KFISV
-796 GGDTIQTD
+796 GDNKLD
-804 AGINIIQRSDDAQIS
+804 ENAGINIIESDTANQITTDH
-819 NAYKNILI
+819 KNILV
-827 IEQGATDEVNKNSNN
+827 IEEGATDAVNRN
-842 NNSNNNGIN
+842 IN
-851 TDNGTIYIRK
+851 TANETDTGTIYIRK

-866 HGEREESVSS
+866 HGDRKKTKASNAATA
-876 GNTDKSADQGLG
+876 GKG
-888 VIKASRFVANNPDIT
+888 VIMASRLVANNPNETGTTFDADH
-903 EASMTG
+903 EVSMDKDT
-909 QPHSSGKYGA
+909 YGA
-919 RVPMILQT
+919 RVPIL
-927 ISPNNEWEK
+927 IKDKEWENYYGK
-936 YNNTSTANRYDTY
+936 NPKATDGIKRYDTY

-993 NQLEKLN
+993 SSINSLDFSS
-1000 LSTQTYEYLYGI
+1000 STYDTLKGKK
-1012 ADADINKLSSG
+1012 DAFTKDQ
-1023 DKLDLA
+1023 KLDLA
-1029 TESAWASPFLGVVPA
+1029 KEEAWASPFLGVVPA

-1056 LTPASFQVGQA
+1056 LTPATFQVGQA

-1073 NEKVAPANS
+1073 NDTGAPANS

-1114 ATDKNNQEV
+1114 ATDKNNQE
-1123 TIDPNKVTTAKYVLT
+1123 IDIYPNKVTTAKYVLT

-1159 KSMVKPLYQ
+1159 KSMVKEL
-1168 KPSSE
+1168 
-1173 ADDKNPK
+1173 KNGD
-1180 YVNPSYVRGWAT
+1180 YTQGWAT
-1192 MMGFLY
+1192 IMGFLY
-1198 PTSLYSGFTPQT
+1198 PTSLYNGFTHQDK
-1210 RLKATDEA
+1210 LKATDEA
-1218 YWNLF
+1218 YWNIF
-1223 PVIRGSLEGYATVYC
+1223 PVLRGSLEGYATVYC

-1245 FKGYNY
+1245 YSKTYSKDGTEISTGLGYVENY
-1251 DYENFVDN
+1251 DNFVDN
-1259 YNYLQTMDKVPT
+1259 YNYLQTMDNVPT
-1271 SYKKESGNSNYQ
+1271 SFKKESGNTNYQ
-1283 KRLNDPSLKYDEVW
+1283 QRLNDPSLKYDEVW

>member
-90 TFDQIK
+90 TFDKIK

-111 YGDPEISIA
+111 YGEPEISIA

-193 EEHSIVTAS
+193 EEYSIVTAS

-245 GNTDITND
+245 GNTDIAND
-253 VYNDEDK
+253 VYNDEAK

-272 SMIIGAEYAGG
+272 SMIIGAEYAGD

-290 SNYGLYVTGNKPD
+290 SNYGLYVTGNKPN
-303 TYLLGTLEAVDSDFR
+303 TYLSGTLEAVDSDFR
-318 VLQNQLSFGRTAGAD
+318 VLQDQLSFGRTADAD

-340 FTIDNNGDTETRG
+340 FTIDNNGDTSTRG
-353 QLIVDR
+353 QLIVDK
-359 NVYLANKLPAINAGE
+359 NIELAARFPTADTAG
-374 ISWDTIEIGNL
+374 WDSIKIGALSDGANP
-385 GGNAHIISATP
+385 NYIIQANH
-396 GQQNGGGSFAG
+396 QN
-407 QLTLINQDIA
+407 NP
-417 QIKGYSYG
+417 KGYLTFFNDNIMRIQPEWHEAFNHPGAYVPPSGYANDRIVMMDNG
-425 SHFGEDDQ
+425 FNQ
-433 IVLLNDGYN
+433 IFEPS
-442 KLPQG
+442 K
-447 ATTAGGGGGVH
+447 GGGGTY
-458 NGTELPEIEYQE
+458 NNIPELQYSFMGYMQA
-470 KPTFPV
+470 FPV
-476 RIGSNALVDGL
+476 RIGSNTRVDGL
-487 LTARQIDTQKLR
+487 LAAGQIDTQKLR
-499 LATLSAGSHNIDDN
+499 LATLSAGSEHIDDAN
-513 EKWLNVDQYGIT
+513 KWMTVDKDGVLI
-525 MADIHHEN
+525 ANPEN
-533 NGDYDPSGT
+533 REAVYDNTSGKLTSDKSGT
-542 YASFN
+542 RVNISKDQIALSVDSTAKSITNPREQEESEHLGKIVLNTGDDNTASALI
-547 QNGILFRADEESH
+547 QAPTVDVVGTEKTTISGKGTLIQAHKADENE
-560 AVSDDDR
+560 AFLDNDLDD
-567 GGGADYKDGGKDT
+567 
-580 SEHMMQLN
+580 
-588 LRRSKTFAGDK
+588 
-599 AINNV
+599 
-604 AEMFAD
+604 
-610 YTDVRAKETAKIS
+610 
-623 GNSAIIQASNMTD
+623 NSL
-636 WKEDYNIGS
+636 
-645 KEETKDFRDE
+645 
-655 PRGNTVLLRNQTMQ
+655 VLRNSDAQ
-669 MHMEDS
+669 MRLAEKE
-675 DLIISGR
+675 IRIGGR
-682 TVSTDDLTLKDPNGD
+682 TSTLNDNDFEGDNPNEIR
-697 DTLVSTIFNGGTVDV
+697 TIFDNGTVDMA
-712 KNANLNVYKDASNYG
+712 NANLNVYTDDNTNKK
-727 PWQSAS
+727 
-733 SQQVFSVRTND
+733 QVFSVRTNNAPNSD
-744 EPDTG
+744 
-749 SPKNTYADNYDI
+749 SPANTYADNYDI

-804 AGINIIQRSDDAQIS
+804 AGINIIQRSDDAQITD
-819 NAYKNILI
+819 AYKNILI

-842 NNSNNNGIN
+842 NNNGIN
-851 TDNGTIYIRK
+851 TDDGTIYIRK

-866 HGEREESVSS
+866 HGEGDGSS
-876 GNTDKSADQGLG
+876 GNKDKSADQGLG

-909 QPHSSGKYGA
+909 KPYSSGKYGA
-919 RVPMILQT
+919 RVPIL
-927 ISPNNEWEK
+927 IKDKEWENYYGK
-936 YNNTSTANRYDTY
+936 NSKPTDGIRYDTY

-993 NQLEKLN
+993 SSIGSLDFSS
-1000 LSTQTYEYLYGI
+1000 STYDSLKGKK
-1012 ADADINKLSSG
+1012 DAFTKDQ
-1023 DKLDLA
+1023 KLDLA
-1029 TESAWASPFLGVVPA
+1029 KEEAWASPFLGVVPA

-1056 LTPASFQVGQA
+1056 LTPATFQVGQA

-1073 NEKVAPANS
+1073 NDTGAPANS

-1090 SSDQIAASVND
+1090 SSDQIDASANNL
-1101 SQVAYELVGVTGK
+1101 QVAYEKVGVIGK
-1114 ATDKNNQEV
+1114 ATDKNNQE
-1123 TIDPNKVTTAKYVLT
+1123 IDIKPDKVTTAKYVLT
-1138 QTANSDQHPV
+1138 TFSDTSTKQPV

-1159 KSMVKPLYQ
+1159 KSMVKEL
-1168 KPSSE
+1168 
-1173 ADDKNPK
+1173 KNGD
-1180 YVNPSYVRGWAT
+1180 YTQGWAT
-1192 MMGFLY
+1192 IMGFLY
-1198 PTSLYSGFTPQT
+1198 PTSLYNGFTHQDK
-1210 RLKATDEA
+1210 LKATDEA
-1218 YWNLF
+1218 YWNIF
-1223 PVIRGSLEGYATVYC
+1223 PVLRGSLEGYATVYC

-1245 FKGYNY
+1245 YSKTYSKDGTEISTGLGYVENY
-1251 DYENFVDN
+1251 DTFVDN
-1259 YNYLQTMDKVPT
+1259 YDYLQTMDHVPT
-1271 SYKKESGNSNYQ
+1271 SFKKKSGDPNYQ

>member
-193 EEHSIVTAS
+193 EEYSIVTAS

-245 GNTDITND
+245 GNTDIAND
-253 VYNDEDK
+253 VYNDEEK

-290 SNYGLYVTGNKPD
+290 SNYGLYVTGDKPN

-318 VLQNQLSFGRTAGAD
+318 VLQDQLSFGRTAGAD

-340 FTIDNNGDTETRG
+340 FTIDNNGDTSTRG
-353 QLIVDR
+353 QLIVDK
-359 NVYLANKLPAINAGE
+359 NIELAARFPTADTAG
-374 ISWDTIEIGNL
+374 WDSIKIGALSDGANPDY
-385 GGNAHIISATP
+385 IIQANH
-396 GQQNGGGSFAG
+396 QN
-407 QLTLINQDIA
+407 NP
-417 QIKGYSYG
+417 KGYLTFFNDNIMRIQPEWNMAWDHGAYVPPSGYAN
-425 SHFGEDDQ
+425 DR
-433 IVLLNDGYN
+433 IVMMDNGFN
-442 KLPQG
+442 KIFEPNK
-447 ATTAGGGGGVH
+447 GGGGTY
-458 NGTELPEIEYQE
+458 NNIPELQYSFMGYMQA
-470 KPTFPV
+470 FPV
-476 RIGSNALVDGL
+476 RIGSNTRVDGL
-487 LTARQIDTQKLR
+487 LAAGQIDTQKLR
-499 LATLSAGSHNIDDN
+499 LATLSAGSEHIDDAN
-513 EKWLNVDQYGIT
+513 KWMTVD
-525 MADIHHEN
+525 ADGVLIANPEN
-533 NGDYDPSGT
+533 RKAVYDDTSGKLTSDESGT
-542 YASFN
+542 RVNISKDQIALSVDSTAKSITNPREQEESEHLGKIVLNTGDDNTASALI
-547 QNGILFRADEESH
+547 QAPTVDVVGTEKTTISGKGTLIQAHTADENE
-560 AVSDDDR
+560 AFLDNDLDD
-567 GGGADYKDGGKDT
+567 
-580 SEHMMQLN
+580 
-588 LRRSKTFAGDK
+588 
-599 AINNV
+599 
-604 AEMFAD
+604 
-610 YTDVRAKETAKIS
+610 
-623 GNSAIIQASNMTD
+623 NSL
-636 WKEDYNIGS
+636 
-645 KEETKDFRDE
+645 
-655 PRGNTVLLRNQTMQ
+655 VLRNSDAQ
-669 MHMEDS
+669 MRLAEKE
-675 DLIISGR
+675 IRIGGR
-682 TVSTDDLTLKDPNGD
+682 TSTLNDNDFEGDNPNEIR
-697 DTLVSTIFNGGTVDV
+697 TIFDNGTVDMA
-712 KNANLNVYKDASNYG
+712 NANLNVYTDDDTNKK
-727 PWQSAS
+727 
-733 SQQVFSVRTND
+733 QVFSVRTND
-744 EPDTG
+744 DPNDN
-749 SPKNTYADNYDI
+749 SPSNTYADNYDI

-936 YNNTSTANRYDTY
+936 YNKTSTANRYDTY

-993 NQLEKLN
+993 SSINSLDFSS
-1000 LSTQTYEYLYGI
+1000 STYDTLKVTK
-1012 ADADINKLSSG
+1012 DAFTKDQ
-1023 DKLDLA
+1023 KLDLA
-1029 TESAWASPFLGVVPA
+1029 KEEAWASPFLGVVPA

-1056 LTPASFQVGQA
+1056 LTPATFQVGQA

-1073 NEKVAPANS
+1073 KDTGAPANS
-1082 YYVVPNNA
+1082 YYVVPNDA

-1138 QTANSDQHPV
+1138 TFSDTSTKQPV

-1159 KSMVKPLYQ
+1159 KSMVTEL
-1168 KPSSE
+1168 
-1173 ADDKNPK
+1173 KNGE
-1180 YVNPSYVRGWAT
+1180 YTQGWAT
-1192 MMGFLY
+1192 IMGFLY
-1198 PTSLYSGFTPQT
+1198 PTSLYNGFTHQDK
-1210 RLKATDEA
+1210 LKATDEA
-1218 YWNLF
+1218 YWNIF
-1223 PVIRGSLEGYATVYC
+1223 PVLRGSLEGYATVYC

-1251 DYENFVDN
+1251 DYDNFVDN
-1259 YNYLQTMDKVPT
+1259 YDYLQTMDNVPT
-1271 SYKKESGNSNYQ
+1271 SFKKKSGNSNYQ

>member
-193 EEHSIVTAS
+193 EEYSIVTAS

-245 GNTDITND
+245 GNTDIAND
-253 VYNDEDK
+253 VYNDEAK

-290 SNYGLYVTGNKPD
+290 SNYGLYVTGDKPN
-303 TYLLGTLEAVDSDFR
+303 TYLSGTLEAVDSDFR
-318 VLQNQLSFGRTAGAD
+318 VLQDQLSFGRTVGAD

-340 FTIDNNGDTETRG
+340 FTIANNGDTSTRG
-353 QLIVDR
+353 QLIVDK
-359 NVYLANKLPAINAGE
+359 NIELAARFPTADTAG
-374 ISWDTIEIGNL
+374 WDSIKIGALSDAANPDY
-385 GGNAHIISATP
+385 IIQANHQKNP
-396 GQQNGGGSFAG
+396 
-407 QLTLINQDIA
+407 
-417 QIKGYSYG
+417 KGYLTFFNDNIMRIQPQWHEALNQPGAHVPPPGYANDRIVMMDHG
-425 SHFGEDDQ
+425 FNQ
-433 IVLLNDGYN
+433 IFEVR
-442 KLPQG
+442 
-447 ATTAGGGGGVH
+447 
-458 NGTELPEIEYQE
+458 NGTGTYNNIPELQYSFMGYMQA
-470 KPTFPV
+470 FPV
-476 RIGSNALVDGL
+476 RIGSNTRVDGL
-487 LTARQIDTQKLR
+487 LAAGQIDTQKLR
-499 LATLSAGSHNIDDN
+499 LATLSAGSEHIDDAN
-513 EKWLNVDQYGIT
+513 KWMTVD
-525 MADIHHEN
+525 ADGVLIANPEN
-533 NGDYDPSGT
+533 REAVYDNTSGKLTSDKSGT
-542 YASFN
+542 RVNISKDQIALSVDSTAKSITNPREQEESEHLGKIVLNTGDDNTASALI
-547 QNGILFRADEESH
+547 QAPTVDVVGTEKTTISGKGTLIQAHTADENE
-560 AVSDDDR
+560 AFLDNDLDD
-567 GGGADYKDGGKDT
+567 
-580 SEHMMQLN
+580 
-588 LRRSKTFAGDK
+588 
-599 AINNV
+599 
-604 AEMFAD
+604 
-610 YTDVRAKETAKIS
+610 
-623 GNSAIIQASNMTD
+623 NSL
-636 WKEDYNIGS
+636 
-645 KEETKDFRDE
+645 
-655 PRGNTVLLRNQTMQ
+655 VLRNSDAQ
-669 MHMEDS
+669 MRLAEKE
-675 DLIISGR
+675 IRIGGR
-682 TVSTDDLTLKDPNGD
+682 TSTLNDNDFEGDNPNEIR
-697 DTLVSTIFNGGTVDV
+697 TIFDNGTVDMA
-712 KNANLNVYKDASNYG
+712 NANLNVYTDDNTNKK
-727 PWQSAS
+727 
-733 SQQVFSVRTND
+733 QVFSVRTNNA
-744 EPDTG
+744 PNSA
-749 SPKNTYADNYDI
+749 SPTNTYADNYDI

-927 ISPNNEWEK
+927 ISSNNEWEK

-993 NQLEKLN
+993 NELEKLN

-1012 ADADINKLSSG
+1012 ADADSNKLSSG

-1082 YYVVPNNA
+1082 YYVVPNDA

-1138 QTANSDQHPV
+1138 TFSDTSTKQPV

>member
-79 STGNASNYRKI
+79 STGNASNYRKVPL
-90 TFDQIK
+90 DKIK

-111 YGDPEISIA
+111 YGEPEITIA
-120 RKDNNLTAF
+120 RKENNLTAF

-193 EEHSIVTAS
+193 EEYSIVTAS

-221 RGRDAGDTDSSS
+221 RGRDAGDTDNSS

-245 GNTDITND
+245 GNTDIAND
-253 VYNDEDK
+253 VYNDEEK

-290 SNYGLYVTGNKPD
+290 SNYGLYVTGNKPN
-303 TYLLGTLEAVDSDFR
+303 TYLSGTLEAVDSDFR
-318 VLQNQLSFGRTAGAD
+318 VLQDQLSFGRTADAD

-353 QLIVDR
+353 QLIVDK
-359 NVYLANKLPAINAGE
+359 NIELAARFPTADTAG
-374 ISWDTIEIGNL
+374 WDSIKIGALSDAANPDY
-385 GGNAHIISATP
+385 IIQANHQKNP
-396 GQQNGGGSFAG
+396 
-407 QLTLINQDIA
+407 
-417 QIKGYSYG
+417 KGYLTFFNDNIMRIQPQWHEALNQPGAHVPPPGYANDRIVMMDHG
-425 SHFGEDDQ
+425 FNQ
-433 IVLLNDGYN
+433 IFEVR
-442 KLPQG
+442 
-447 ATTAGGGGGVH
+447 
-458 NGTELPEIEYQE
+458 NGTGTYNNIPELQYSFMGYMQA
-470 KPTFPV
+470 FPV
-476 RIGSNALVDGL
+476 RIGSNTRVDGL
-487 LTARQIDTQKLR
+487 LAAGQIDTQKLR
-499 LATLSAGSHNIDDN
+499 LATLSAGSEHIDDAN
-513 EKWLNVDQYGIT
+513 KWMTVD
-525 MADIHHEN
+525 ADGVLIANPEN
-533 NGDYDPSGT
+533 REAVYDNTSGKLTSDKSGT
-542 YASFN
+542 RVNISKDQIALSVDSTAKSITNPREQEESEHLGKIVLNTGDDNTASALI
-547 QNGILFRADEESH
+547 QAPTVDVVGTEKTTISGKGTLIQAHTADENE
-560 AVSDDDR
+560 AFLDNDLDD
-567 GGGADYKDGGKDT
+567 
-580 SEHMMQLN
+580 
-588 LRRSKTFAGDK
+588 
-599 AINNV
+599 
-604 AEMFAD
+604 
-610 YTDVRAKETAKIS
+610 
-623 GNSAIIQASNMTD
+623 NSL
-636 WKEDYNIGS
+636 
-645 KEETKDFRDE
+645 
-655 PRGNTVLLRNQTMQ
+655 VLRNSEAQ
-669 MHMEDS
+669 MRLAEKE
-675 DLIISGR
+675 IRIGGR
-682 TVSTDDLTLKDPNGD
+682 TSTLNDNDFEWDNPNEIR
-697 DTLVSTIFNGGTVDV
+697 TIFDNGTVDMA
-712 KNANLNVYKDASNYG
+712 NANLNVYTDDNTNKK
-727 PWQSAS
+727 
-733 SQQVFSVRTND
+733 QVFSVRTNNAPNSD
-744 EPDTG
+744 
-749 SPKNTYADNYDI
+749 SPTNTYADNYDI

-777 AAGATDADT
+777 ATGATDADT

-927 ISPNNEWEK
+927 MSPNNEWEK

-993 NQLEKLN
+993 NELEKLN

-1012 ADADINKLSSG
+1012 ADADSNKLSSG

-1073 NEKVAPANS
+1073 NDKFAPANS
-1082 YYVVPNNA
+1082 YYVVPNDA

-1123 TIDPNKVTTAKYVLT
+1123 TIDPDKVTTAKYVLT
-1138 QTANSDQHPV
+1138 SFSDTSKKQPV

>member
-1 MKRRNMSKSIAQK
+1 MKRRNISKSIAQK

-193 EEHSIVTAS
+193 EEYSIVTAS

-221 RGRDAGDTDSSS
+221 RGRDAGDTDNSS

-245 GNTDITND
+245 GNTDIAND
-253 VYNDEDK
+253 VYNDEEK

-272 SMIIGAEYAGG
+272 SMIIGAEYAGD

-318 VLQNQLSFGRTAGAD
+318 VLQDQLSFGRTAGAD

-340 FTIDNNGDTETRG
+340 FTIDNNGDTSTRG
-353 QLIVDR
+353 QLIVDK
-359 NVYLANKLPAINAGE
+359 NIELAARFPTADTAG
-374 ISWDTIEIGNL
+374 WDSIKIGALSDGANPDY
-385 GGNAHIISATP
+385 IIQANH
-396 GQQNGGGSFAG
+396 QN
-407 QLTLINQDIA
+407 NP
-417 QIKGYSYG
+417 KGYLTFFNDNIMRIQPEWHEAFNHPGASVPPPGYANDRIVMMDHGFNKIYELSNGSGSYNN
-425 SHFGEDDQ
+425 
-433 IVLLNDGYN
+433 IP
-442 KLPQG
+442 KLQYSSSVEVMQ
-447 ATTAGGGGGVH
+447 A
-458 NGTELPEIEYQE
+458 
-470 KPTFPV
+470 FPV
-476 RIGSNALVDGL
+476 RIGSNTRVDGL
-487 LTARQIDTQKLR
+487 LAAGQIDTQKLR
-499 LATLSAGSHNIDDN
+499 LATLSAGSEHIDDAN
-513 EKWLNVDQYGIT
+513 KWMTVDKDGVLI
-525 MADIHHEN
+525 ANPEN
-533 NGDYDPSGT
+533 REAVYDNTSGKLTSDKSGT
-542 YASFN
+542 RVNISKDQIALSVDSTAKSITNPREQEESEHLGKIVLNTGDDNTASALI
-547 QNGILFRADEESH
+547 QAPTVDVVGTEKTTISGKGTLIQAHTADENE
-560 AVSDDDR
+560 AFLDNDLDD
-567 GGGADYKDGGKDT
+567 
-580 SEHMMQLN
+580 
-588 LRRSKTFAGDK
+588 
-599 AINNV
+599 
-604 AEMFAD
+604 
-610 YTDVRAKETAKIS
+610 
-623 GNSAIIQASNMTD
+623 NSL
-636 WKEDYNIGS
+636 
-645 KEETKDFRDE
+645 
-655 PRGNTVLLRNQTMQ
+655 VLRNSDAQ
-669 MHMEDS
+669 MRLAEKE
-675 DLIISGR
+675 IRIGGR
-682 TVSTDDLTLKDPNGD
+682 TSTLNDNDFEGDNPNEIR
-697 DTLVSTIFNGGTVDV
+697 TIFDNGTVDMA
-712 KNANLNVYKDASNYG
+712 NANLNVYTDDNTNKK
-727 PWQSAS
+727 
-733 SQQVFSVRTND
+733 QVFSVRTNNAPNSD
-744 EPDTG
+744 
-749 SPKNTYADNYDI
+749 SPTNTYADTYDV

-791 KLISI
+791 KFISV
-796 GGDTIQTD
+796 GDNKLD
-804 AGINIIQRSDDAQIS
+804 ENAGINIIESDTANQITTDH
-819 NAYKNILI
+819 KNILV
-827 IEQGATDEVNKNSNN
+827 IEEGATDAVNRN
-842 NNSNNNGIN
+842 IN
-851 TDNGTIYIRK
+851 TANETDTGTIYIRK

-866 HGEREESVSS
+866 HGDRKKTKASNAATA
-876 GNTDKSADQGLG
+876 GKG
-888 VIKASRFVANNPDIT
+888 VIMASRLVANNPNETGTTFDADH
-903 EASMTG
+903 EVSMDKDT
-909 QPHSSGKYGA
+909 YGA
-919 RVPMILQT
+919 RVPIL
-927 ISPNNEWEK
+927 IKDKEWENYYGK
-936 YNNTSTANRYDTY
+936 NPKATDGIKRYDTY

-993 NQLEKLN
+993 SSINSLDFSS
-1000 LSTQTYEYLYGI
+1000 STYDTLKGKK
-1012 ADADINKLSSG
+1012 DAFTKDQ
-1023 DKLDLA
+1023 KLDLA
-1029 TESAWASPFLGVVPA
+1029 KEEAWASPFLGVVPA

-1056 LTPASFQVGQA
+1056 LTPATFQVGQA

-1073 NEKVAPANS
+1073 NDTGAPANS

-1114 ATDKNNQEV
+1114 ATDKNNQE
-1123 TIDPNKVTTAKYVLT
+1123 IDIYPNKVTTAKYVLT

-1159 KSMVKPLYQ
+1159 KSMVKEL
-1168 KPSSE
+1168 
-1173 ADDKNPK
+1173 KNGD
-1180 YVNPSYVRGWAT
+1180 YTQGWAT
-1192 MMGFLY
+1192 IMGFLY
-1198 PTSLYSGFTPQT
+1198 PTSLYNGFTHQDK
-1210 RLKATDEA
+1210 LKATDEA
-1218 YWNLF
+1218 YWNIF
-1223 PVIRGSLEGYATVYC
+1223 PVLRGSLEGYATVYC

-1245 FKGYNY
+1245 YSKTYSKDGTEISTGLGYVENY
-1251 DYENFVDN
+1251 DNFVDN
-1259 YNYLQTMDKVPT
+1259 YNYLQTMDNVPT
-1271 SYKKESGNSNYQ
+1271 SFKKESGNTNYQ
-1283 KRLNDPSLKYDEVW
+1283 QRLNDPSLKYDEVW

>member
-193 EEHSIVTAS
+193 EEYSIVTAS

-245 GNTDITND
+245 GNTDIAND
-253 VYNDEDK
+253 VYNDEEK

-272 SMIIGAEYAGG
+272 SMIIGAEYAGD
-283 DKDLDEA
+283 DKALDEA
-290 SNYGLYVTGNKPD
+290 SNYGLYVTGNKPN

-318 VLQNQLSFGRTAGAD
+318 VLQDQLSFGRTADAD

-340 FTIDNNGDTETRG
+340 FTIDNNGDTSTRG

-359 NVYLANKLPAINAGE
+359 NVTLAGLAGFWNDVKIGVIDKHPGATEPNYGIRIKPFADKTSENDNNDAPWGRVTFFADNIMQINNTGNNDAPASDNDRI
-374 ISWDTIEIGNL
+374 
-385 GGNAHIISATP
+385 
-396 GQQNGGGSFAG
+396 
-407 QLTLINQDIA
+407 LIM
-417 QIKGYSYG
+417 
-425 SHFGEDDQ
+425 
-433 IVLLNDGYN
+433 NDGI
-442 KLPQG
+442 K
-447 ATTAGGGGGVH
+447 
-458 NGTELPEIEYQE
+458 ELPDGTAVPTISYNNTE
-470 KPTFPV
+470 PTFPMRV
-476 RIGSNALVDGL
+476 GANAKFEGL
-487 LTARQIDTQKLR
+487 LTAGQIDTQKLR
-499 LATLSAGSHNIDDN
+499 LATLSAGSEHIDDAN
-513 EKWLNVDQYGIT
+513 KWMTVDKDGVLI
-525 MADIHHEN
+525 ANPEN
-533 NGDYDPSGT
+533 REAVYDDTSGKLTSDKSGT
-542 YASFN
+542 RVNISKDQIALSVDSTAKDITNPREQEESDHSTKFALTKDAIKAISNDVDIRSRGYASFSGVGTLI
-547 QNGILFRADEESH
+547 QAMDPSDYED
-560 AVSDDDR
+560 SDDIYENELYD
-567 GGGADYKDGGKDT
+567 
-580 SEHMMQLN
+580 
-588 LRRSKTFAGDK
+588 
-599 AINNV
+599 
-604 AEMFAD
+604 
-610 YTDVRAKETAKIS
+610 
-623 GNSAIIQASNMTD
+623 
-636 WKEDYNIGS
+636 
-645 KEETKDFRDE
+645 
-655 PRGNTVLLRNQTMQ
+655 NTLLLRNSQMQ
-669 MHMEDS
+669 ARMEDGQLTIGGKTYMN
-675 DLIISGR
+675 DTEFVDKTNAKYIR
-682 TVSTDDLTLKDPNGD
+682 TLFDN
-697 DTLVSTIFNGGTVDV
+697 GTVDMA
-712 KNANLNVYKDASNYG
+712 NANLNVYTYDDTNKK
-727 PWQSAS
+727 
-733 SQQVFSVRTND
+733 QVFSVRTNND
-744 EPDTG
+744 PNSL

-936 YNNTSTANRYDTY
+936 YNKTSTANRYDTY

-993 NQLEKLN
+993 SSINSLDFSS
-1000 LSTQTYEYLYGI
+1000 STYDTLKVTK
-1012 ADADINKLSSG
+1012 DAFTKDQ
-1023 DKLDLA
+1023 KLDLA
-1029 TESAWASPFLGVVPA
+1029 KEEAWASPFLGVVPA

-1056 LTPASFQVGQA
+1056 LTPATFQVGQA

-1073 NEKVAPANS
+1073 NDTGAPANS

-1090 SSDQIAASVND
+1090 SSKQIEASVND

-1123 TIDPNKVTTAKYVLT
+1123 NIDPNKVTTAKYVLT
-1138 QTANSDQHPV
+1138 QTANSDQHPI

-1159 KSMVKPLYQ
+1159 KSMVTEL
-1168 KPSSE
+1168 
-1173 ADDKNPK
+1173 KNGE
-1180 YVNPSYVRGWAT
+1180 YTQGWAT
-1192 MMGFLY
+1192 IMGFLY
-1198 PTSLYSGFTPQT
+1198 PTSLYSGFTHQDK
-1210 RLKATDEA
+1210 LKATDEA
-1218 YWNLF
+1218 YWNIF
-1223 PVIRGSLEGYATVYC
+1223 PVLRGSLEGYATVYC

-1251 DYENFVDN
+1251 DYDNFVDN
-1259 YNYLQTMDKVPT
+1259 YDYLQTMDNVPT
-1271 SYKKESGNSNYQ
+1271 SFKKKSGNSNYQ

>member
-193 EEHSIVTAS
+193 EEYSIVTAS

-221 RGRDAGDTDSSS
+221 RGRDAGDTDDSS

-245 GNTDITND
+245 GNTDIAND
-253 VYNDEDK
+253 VYNDEEK

-283 DKDLDEA
+283 DKELDKA

-340 FTIDNNGDTETRG
+340 FTIDNNGDTSTRG
-353 QLIVDR
+353 RLTVDK
-359 NVYLANKLPAINAGE
+359 NVYLANASPDTTAMTAG
-374 ISWDTIEIGNL
+374 WDEVKIGNL
-385 GGNAHIISATP
+385 GNGYAIQADAGHIKERGNAYSGHVSIIGP
-396 GQQNGGGSFAG
+396 
-407 QLTLINQDIA
+407 DIA
-417 QIKGYSYG
+417 DFNGFTSSLPGIS
-425 SHFGEDDQ
+425 SMEDDR
-433 IVLLNDGYN
+433 IVLMNEGYTQLPDG
-442 KLPQG
+442 
-447 ATTAGGGGGVH
+447 TAVPAISYTEGG
-458 NGTELPEIEYQE
+458 

-476 RIGSNALVDGL
+476 RIGSNTRVDGL
-487 LTARQIDTQKLR
+487 LAAGQIDTQKLR
-499 LATLSAGSHNIDDN
+499 TASLSVGSENIDDEN
-513 EKWLNVDQYGIT
+513 KWMTVDKDGVRIKYPGEW
-525 MADIHHEN
+525 DE
-533 NGDYDPSGT
+533 SGT
-542 YASFN
+542 YATFDKDN
-547 QNGILFRADEESH
+547 IFLRIDVEEQALDDEYLD
-560 AVSDDDR
+560 SDHP
-567 GGGADYKDGGKDT
+567 T
-580 SEHMMQLN
+580 QLN
-588 LRRSKTFAGDK
+588 LRNNKKMRDGGDGYS
-599 AINNV
+599 V
-604 AEMFAD
+604 AELFSD
-610 YTDVRAKETAKIS
+610 NTDVRGYDQLKLSGGGIILQADGSIS
-623 GNSAIIQASNMTD
+623 YTGEGT
-636 WKEDYNIGS
+636 EDAFL
-645 KEETKDFRDE
+645 DRVDQ
-655 PRGNTVLLRNQTMQ
+655 NTLLLRNNKMQLKMKDKELKIGAKTQTA
-669 MHMEDS
+669 ES
-675 DLIISGR
+675 DQVASGLNPKENR
-682 TVSTDDLTLKDPNGD
+682 VFIDN
-697 DTLVSTIFNGGTVDV
+697 GTVDV
-712 KNANLNVYKDASNYG
+712 ANANLNVYTDDDTNKK
-727 PWQSAS
+727 
-733 SQQVFSVRTND
+733 QVFSVRTNNA
-744 EPDTG
+744 PNSA
-749 SPKNTYADNYDI
+749 SPTNTYADNYDI

-927 ISPNNEWEK
+927 ISSNNEWEK

-993 NQLEKLN
+993 NELEKLN

-1012 ADADINKLSSG
+1012 ADADSNKLSSG

>member
-193 EEHSIVTAS
+193 EEYSIVTAS

-245 GNTDITND
+245 GNTDIAND
-253 VYNDEDK
+253 VYNDEEK

-290 SNYGLYVTGNKPD
+290 SNYGLYVTGNKPN

-318 VLQNQLSFGRTAGAD
+318 VLQDQLSFGRTAGAD

-340 FTIDNNGDTETRG
+340 FTIDNNGDTSTRG

-359 NVYLANKLPAINAGE
+359 NVTLAGLAGFWNDVKIGVIDKHPGATEPNYGIRIKPFADKTSENDNNDAPWGRVTFFADNIMQINNTGNNDVPASDNDRI
-374 ISWDTIEIGNL
+374 
-385 GGNAHIISATP
+385 
-396 GQQNGGGSFAG
+396 
-407 QLTLINQDIA
+407 LIM
-417 QIKGYSYG
+417 
-425 SHFGEDDQ
+425 
-433 IVLLNDGYN
+433 NDGI
-442 KLPQG
+442 K
-447 ATTAGGGGGVH
+447 
-458 NGTELPEIEYQE
+458 ELPDGTAVPTISYNNTE
-470 KPTFPV
+470 PTFPMRV
-476 RIGSNALVDGL
+476 GANAKFEGL
-487 LTARQIDTQKLR
+487 LTAGQIDTQKLR
-499 LATLSAGSHNIDDN
+499 LATLSAGSEHIDDAN
-513 EKWLNVDQYGIT
+513 KWMTVD
-525 MADIHHEN
+525 ADGVLIANPEN
-533 NGDYDPSGT
+533 REAVYDNTSGKLTSDKSGT
-542 YASFN
+542 RVNISKDQIALSVDSTAKSITNPREQEESEHLGKIVLNTGDDNTASALIQAPTVN
-547 QNGILFRADEESH
+547 VVGTEKTTISGKGTLIQAHTADENE
-560 AVSDDDR
+560 AFLDNDLDD
-567 GGGADYKDGGKDT
+567 
-580 SEHMMQLN
+580 
-588 LRRSKTFAGDK
+588 
-599 AINNV
+599 
-604 AEMFAD
+604 
-610 YTDVRAKETAKIS
+610 
-623 GNSAIIQASNMTD
+623 NSL
-636 WKEDYNIGS
+636 
-645 KEETKDFRDE
+645 
-655 PRGNTVLLRNQTMQ
+655 VLRNSDAQ
-669 MHMEDS
+669 MRLAEKE
-675 DLIISGR
+675 IRIGGR
-682 TVSTDDLTLKDPNGD
+682 TSTLNDNDFEWDNPNEIR
-697 DTLVSTIFNGGTVDV
+697 TIFDNGTVDMA
-712 KNANLNVYKDASNYG
+712 NANLNVYTDDDTNKK
-727 PWQSAS
+727 
-733 SQQVFSVRTND
+733 QVFSVRTNNAPNSD
-744 EPDTG
+744 
-749 SPKNTYADNYDI
+749 SPANTYADNYDI

-936 YNNTSTANRYDTY
+936 YNKTSTANRYDTY

-993 NQLEKLN
+993 NELEKLN

-1012 ADADINKLSSG
+1012 ANADKNKLSSG

-1073 NEKVAPANS
+1073 NDTGAPANS

-1090 SSDQIAASVND
+1090 SSKQIEASVND
-1101 SQVAYELVGVTGK
+1101 SQVAYELVGVTGI

-1138 QTANSDQHPV
+1138 QTANSNQHPI

-1198 PTSLYSGFTPQT
+1198 PTSLYNGFTPQT

>member
-193 EEHSIVTAS
+193 EEYSIVTAS

-221 RGRDAGDTDSSS
+221 RGRDAGDTDNSS

-245 GNTDITND
+245 GNTDIAND
-253 VYNDEDK
+253 VYNDEEK

-272 SMIIGAEYAGG
+272 SMIIGAEYAGD

-318 VLQNQLSFGRTAGAD
+318 VLQNRLSFGRTAGAD

-340 FTIDNNGDTETRG
+340 FTIDNNGDTSTRG
-353 QLIVDR
+353 QLIVDK
-359 NVYLANKLPAINAGE
+359 NIELAARFPTADTAG
-374 ISWDTIEIGNL
+374 WDSIKIGALSDGANPDY
-385 GGNAHIISATP
+385 IIQANH
-396 GQQNGGGSFAG
+396 QN
-407 QLTLINQDIA
+407 NP
-417 QIKGYSYG
+417 KGYLTFFNDNIMRIQPEWHEAFNHPGASVPPPGYANDRIVMMDHGFNQIFELRNGSGSYNN
-425 SHFGEDDQ
+425 
-433 IVLLNDGYN
+433 IP
-442 KLPQG
+442 KLQYSSSVEVMQ
-447 ATTAGGGGGVH
+447 A
-458 NGTELPEIEYQE
+458 
-470 KPTFPV
+470 FPV
-476 RIGSNALVDGL
+476 RIGSNTRVDGL
-487 LTARQIDTQKLR
+487 LAAGQIDTQKLR
-499 LATLSAGSHNIDDN
+499 LATLSAGSEHIDDAN
-513 EKWLNVDQYGIT
+513 KWMTVDKDGVLI
-525 MADIHHEN
+525 ANPEN
-533 NGDYDPSGT
+533 REAVYDNTSGKLTSDKSGT
-542 YASFN
+542 RVNISKDQIALSVDSTAKSITNPREQEESEHLGKIVLNTGDDNTASALI
-547 QNGILFRADEESH
+547 QAPTVDVVGTEKTTISGKGTLIQAHTADENE
-560 AVSDDDR
+560 AFLDNDLDD
-567 GGGADYKDGGKDT
+567 
-580 SEHMMQLN
+580 
-588 LRRSKTFAGDK
+588 
-599 AINNV
+599 
-604 AEMFAD
+604 
-610 YTDVRAKETAKIS
+610 
-623 GNSAIIQASNMTD
+623 NSL
-636 WKEDYNIGS
+636 
-645 KEETKDFRDE
+645 
-655 PRGNTVLLRNQTMQ
+655 VLRNSEAQ
-669 MHMEDS
+669 MRLAEKE
-675 DLIISGR
+675 IRIGGR
-682 TVSTDDLTLKDPNGD
+682 TSTLNDNDFEGDNPNEIR
-697 DTLVSTIFNGGTVDV
+697 TIFDNGTVDMA
-712 KNANLNVYKDASNYG
+712 NANLNVYTDDNTNKK
-727 PWQSAS
+727 
-733 SQQVFSVRTND
+733 QVFSVRTNNAPNSD
-744 EPDTG
+744 
-749 SPKNTYADNYDI
+749 SPANTYADNYDI

-791 KLISI
+791 KFISV
-796 GGDTIQTD
+796 GDNKLD
-804 AGINIIQRSDDAQIS
+804 ENAGINIIESDTANQITTDH
-819 NAYKNILI
+819 KNILV
-827 IEQGATDEVNKNSNN
+827 IEEGATDAVNRN
-842 NNSNNNGIN
+842 IN
-851 TDNGTIYIRK
+851 TANETDTGTIYIRK

-866 HGEREESVSS
+866 HGDRKKTKASNAATA
-876 GNTDKSADQGLG
+876 GKG
-888 VIKASRFVANNPDIT
+888 VIMASRLVANNPNETGTTFDADH
-903 EASMTG
+903 EVSMDKDT
-909 QPHSSGKYGA
+909 YGA
-919 RVPMILQT
+919 RVPIL
-927 ISPNNEWEK
+927 IKDKEWENYYGK
-936 YNNTSTANRYDTY
+936 NPKATDGIKRYDTY

-993 NQLEKLN
+993 SSIGSLDFSS
-1000 LSTQTYEYLYGI
+1000 STYDSLKGKK
-1012 ADADINKLSSG
+1012 DAFTKDQ
-1023 DKLDLA
+1023 KLDLA
-1029 TESAWASPFLGVVPA
+1029 KEEAWASPFLGVVPA

-1056 LTPASFQVGQA
+1056 LTPATFQVGQA

-1073 NEKVAPANS
+1073 NDTGAPANS

-1090 SSDQIAASVND
+1090 SSKQIEASVND

-1114 ATDKNNQEV
+1114 ATDKNNQE
-1123 TIDPNKVTTAKYVLT
+1123 IDIYPNKVTTAKYVLT

-1159 KSMVKPLYQ
+1159 KSMVKEL
-1168 KPSSE
+1168 
-1173 ADDKNPK
+1173 KNGD
-1180 YVNPSYVRGWAT
+1180 YTQGWAT
-1192 MMGFLY
+1192 IMGFLY
-1198 PTSLYSGFTPQT
+1198 PTSLYNGFTHQDK
-1210 RLKATDEA
+1210 LKATDEA
-1218 YWNLF
+1218 YWNIF
-1223 PVIRGSLEGYATVYC
+1223 PVLRGSLEGYATVYC

-1245 FKGYNY
+1245 YSKTYSKDGTEISTGLGYVENY
-1251 DYENFVDN
+1251 DTFVDN
-1259 YNYLQTMDKVPT
+1259 YNYLQTMDNVPT
-1271 SYKKESGNSNYQ
+1271 SFKKESGNTNYQ
-1283 KRLNDPSLKYDEVW
+1283 QRLNDPSLKYDEVW

>member
-79 STGNASNYRKI
+79 STGNASNYRKVPL
-90 TFDQIK
+90 DKIK

-111 YGDPEISIA
+111 YGEPEITIA
-120 RKDNNLTAF
+120 RKENNLTAF

-193 EEHSIVTAS
+193 EEYSIVTAS

-221 RGRDAGDTDSSS
+221 RGRDAGDTDNSS

-245 GNTDITND
+245 GNTDIAND
-253 VYNDEDK
+253 VYNDEAK

-272 SMIIGAEYAGG
+272 SMIIGAEYAGD

-290 SNYGLYVTGNKPD
+290 SNYGLYVTGNKPN

-318 VLQNQLSFGRTAGAD
+318 VLQDQLSFGRTAGAD

-340 FTIDNNGDTETRG
+340 FTIANNGDTSTRG

-359 NVYLANKLPAINAGE
+359 NVTLAGLAGFWNDVKIGVIDKHPGATEPNYGIRIKPFADKTSENDNNDAPWGRVTFFADNIMQINNTGNNDAPAPDDDRI
-374 ISWDTIEIGNL
+374 
-385 GGNAHIISATP
+385 
-396 GQQNGGGSFAG
+396 
-407 QLTLINQDIA
+407 LIM
-417 QIKGYSYG
+417 
-425 SHFGEDDQ
+425 
-433 IVLLNDGYN
+433 NDGI
-442 KLPQG
+442 K
-447 ATTAGGGGGVH
+447 
-458 NGTELPEIEYQE
+458 ELPDGTAVPTISYNNTE
-470 KPTFPV
+470 PTFPMRV
-476 RIGSNALVDGL
+476 GANAKFEGL
-487 LTARQIDTQKLR
+487 LAAGQIDTQKMR
-499 LATLSAGSHNIDDN
+499 LATLSAGSEHIDDAN
-513 EKWLNVDQYGIT
+513 KWMTVDKDGVRIKYPGES
-525 MADIHHEN
+525 DE
-533 NGDYDPSGT
+533 SGT
-542 YASFN
+542 YATFDKDN
-547 QNGILFRADEESH
+547 IFLRIDTEEQELDDEYL
-560 AVSDDDR
+560 D
-567 GGGADYKDGGKDT
+567 
-580 SEHMMQLN
+580 SEHPTQLN
-588 LRRSKTFAGDK
+588 LRNNKKMRDGGAGYS
-599 AINNV
+599 V
-604 AEMFAD
+604 AELFSKN
-610 YTDVRAKETAKIS
+610 TDVRGYDQLKLS
-623 GNSAIIQASNMTD
+623 GGGVILQADGSI
-636 WKEDYNIGS
+636 DYTGG
-645 KEETKDFRDE
+645 EENVFRD
-655 PRGNTVLLRNQTMQ
+655 RVDQNTLLLRNNKMQLKMKDNELKIGGKTQTA
-669 MHMEDS
+669 ES
-675 DLIISGR
+675 DQIASG
-682 TVSTDDLTLKDPNGD
+682 LDPKENRVFID
-697 DTLVSTIFNGGTVDV
+697 NGTVDV
-712 KNANLNVYKDASNYG
+712 ANANLNVYTDDDTNKK
-727 PWQSAS
+727 
-733 SQQVFSVRTND
+733 QVFSVRTND
-744 EPDTG
+744 DPNDN
-749 SPKNTYADNYDI
+749 SPSNTYADNYNI

-804 AGINIIQRSDDAQIS
+804 AGINIIQRSDDAQITD
-819 NAYKNILI
+819 AYKNILI

-842 NNSNNNGIN
+842 NNNGIN
-851 TDNGTIYIRK
+851 TDDGTIYIRK

-876 GNTDKSADQGLG
+876 GNTNKSADQGLG

-936 YNNTSTANRYDTY
+936 YNKTSTANRYDTY

-993 NQLEKLN
+993 NELEKLN
-1000 LSTQTYEYLYGI
+1000 LSTQTYEYLYEI
-1012 ADADINKLSSG
+1012 ADADSNKLSSG

-1073 NEKVAPANS
+1073 NDKGAPANS
-1082 YYVVPNNA
+1082 YYVVPNDA
-1090 SSDQIAASVND
+1090 SSDQIDASANNL
-1101 SQVAYELVGVTGK
+1101 QVAYEKVGVIGK
-1114 ATDKNNQEV
+1114 ATAQNNQEID
-1123 TIDPNKVTTAKYVLT
+1123 IDPNKVTTAKYVLT
-1138 QTANSDQHPV
+1138 SFSDTSTKQPV

>member
-1 MKRRNMSKSIAQK
+1 MKRRNISKSIAQK

-193 EEHSIVTAS
+193 EEYSIVTAS

-245 GNTDITND
+245 GNTDIAND
-253 VYNDEDK
+253 VYNDEEK

-290 SNYGLYVTGNKPD
+290 SNYGLYVTGDKPN

-318 VLQNQLSFGRTAGAD
+318 VLQDQLSFGRTVGAD

-340 FTIDNNGDTETRG
+340 FTIANNGDTSTRG
-353 QLIVDR
+353 QLIVDK
-359 NVYLANKLPAINAGE
+359 NIELAARFPTADTAGWDSIKIGMLSEEENDDTNYVIRAYHDNKENAGHLYLLK
-374 ISWDTIEIGNL
+374 D
-385 GGNAHIISATP
+385 
-396 GQQNGGGSFAG
+396 
-407 QLTLINQDIA
+407 DIA
-417 QIKGYSYG
+417 AFNSYESDVHNNDG
-425 SHFGEDDQ
+425 DIVAKHDDR
-433 IVLLNDGYN
+433 IVFLNDGWKHLGQNDTDPNIDGPQYN
-442 KLPQG
+442 NNEPHFPMRVG
-447 ATTAGGGGGVH
+447 A
-458 NGTELPEIEYQE
+458 
-470 KPTFPV
+470 
-476 RIGSNALVDGL
+476 NAKYEGL
-487 LTARQIDTQKLR
+487 LAAGQIDTQKLR
-499 LATLSAGSHNIDDN
+499 TASLSVGSENIDDEN
-513 EKWLNVDQYGIT
+513 KWMTVDKDGVRIKYPGEW
-525 MADIHHEN
+525 DE
-533 NGDYDPSGT
+533 SGT
-542 YASFN
+542 YATFDKDN
-547 QNGILFRADEESH
+547 IFLRIDVEEQALDDEYLD
-560 AVSDDDR
+560 SDHP
-567 GGGADYKDGGKDT
+567 T
-580 SEHMMQLN
+580 QLN
-588 LRRSKTFAGDK
+588 LRNNKKMRDGGDGYS
-599 AINNV
+599 V
-604 AEMFAD
+604 AELFSNN
-610 YTDVRAKETAKIS
+610 TDVRGYDQLKLSGGGIILQADGSIS
-623 GNSAIIQASNMTD
+623 YTGEGT
-636 WKEDYNIGS
+636 EDAFL
-645 KEETKDFRDE
+645 DRVDQ
-655 PRGNTVLLRNQTMQ
+655 NTLLLRNNKMQLKMKDKELKIGAKTQTA
-669 MHMEDS
+669 ES
-675 DLIISGR
+675 DQVASGLNPKENR
-682 TVSTDDLTLKDPNGD
+682 VFIDN
-697 DTLVSTIFNGGTVDV
+697 GTVDV
-712 KNANLNVYKDASNYG
+712 ANANLNVYTDDDTNKK
-727 PWQSAS
+727 
-733 SQQVFSVRTND
+733 QVFSVRTNNAPNSD
-744 EPDTG
+744 
-749 SPKNTYADNYDI
+749 SPANTYADNYDV

-770 NEAGGKV
+770 NEAGGKFT
-777 AAGATDADT
+777 AGATDADT
-786 TNKAH
+786 TNKAN

-866 HGEREESVSS
+866 HGEGEGGVSS

-927 ISPNNEWEK
+927 ISSNNEWEK

-993 NQLEKLN
+993 NELEKLN

-1012 ADADINKLSSG
+1012 ADADRNKLSSG

-1056 LTPASFQVGQA
+1056 LTPATFQVGQA

-1073 NEKVAPANS
+1073 NDTGAPANS
-1082 YYVVPNNA
+1082 YYVVPTNA

-1138 QTANSDQHPV
+1138 TFSDTSTKQPV

-1218 YWNLF
+1218 YWNIF
-1223 PVIRGSLEGYATVYC
+1223 PVLRGSLEGYATVYC

>member
-193 EEHSIVTAS
+193 EEYSIVTAS

-221 RGRDAGDTDSSS
+221 RGRDAGDTDNSS

-245 GNTDITND
+245 GNTDIAND
-253 VYNDEDK
+253 VYNNAEK
-260 YKDKTFSIRNVK
+260 YQDKTFSIRSVK

-340 FTIDNNGDTETRG
+340 FTIANNGDTETRG

-433 IVLLNDGYN
+433 IVLLNGGYN

-447 ATTAGGGGGVH
+447 ATTAGGGGGVY

-499 LATLSAGSHNIDDN
+499 LATLSAGSEHIDDAN
-513 EKWLNVDQYGIT
+513 KWMTVDKDGVRIKYPGES
-525 MADIHHEN
+525 DE
-533 NGDYDPSGT
+533 SGT
-542 YASFN
+542 YATFDKDN
-547 QNGILFRADEESH
+547 IFLRIDTEEQELDDEYL
-560 AVSDDDR
+560 D
-567 GGGADYKDGGKDT
+567 
-580 SEHMMQLN
+580 SEHPTQLN
-588 LRRSKTFAGDK
+588 LRNNKKMRDGGAGYS
-599 AINNV
+599 V
-604 AEMFAD
+604 AELFSKN
-610 YTDVRAKETAKIS
+610 TDVRGYDQLKLS
-623 GNSAIIQASNMTD
+623 GGGVILQADGSI
-636 WKEDYNIGS
+636 DYTGG
-645 KEETKDFRDE
+645 EENVFRD
-655 PRGNTVLLRNQTMQ
+655 RVDQNTLLLRNNKMQLKMKDNELKIGGKTQTA
-669 MHMEDS
+669 ES
-675 DLIISGR
+675 DQIASG
-682 TVSTDDLTLKDPNGD
+682 LDPKENRVFID
-697 DTLVSTIFNGGTVDV
+697 NGTVDV
-712 KNANLNVYKDASNYG
+712 ANANLNVYTDDNTNKK
-727 PWQSAS
+727 
-733 SQQVFSVRTND
+733 QVFSVRTND
-744 EPDTG
+744 DPNDN
-749 SPKNTYADNYDI
+749 SPSNTYADNYDI

-777 AAGATDADT
+777 ATGATDADT

-866 HGEREESVSS
+866 HGEGEESVSS
-876 GNTDKSADQGLG
+876 GNTKKSADQGLG

-927 ISPNNEWEK
+927 ISSNNEWEK

-993 NQLEKLN
+993 NELEKLN

-1012 ADADINKLSSG
+1012 ADADSNKLSSG

-1073 NEKVAPANS
+1073 NDKFAPANS
-1082 YYVVPNNA
+1082 YYVVPNDA

-1123 TIDPNKVTTAKYVLT
+1123 TIDPDKVTTAKYVLT
-1138 QTANSDQHPV
+1138 TFSDTSTKQPV

>member
-193 EEHSIVTAS
+193 EEYSIVTAS

-245 GNTDITND
+245 GNTDIAND
-253 VYNDEDK
+253 VYNDEAK

-290 SNYGLYVTGNKPD
+290 SNYGLYVTGNKPN

-318 VLQNQLSFGRTAGAD
+318 VLQDQLSFGRTADAD

-340 FTIDNNGDTETRG
+340 FTIDNNGDTSTRG
-353 QLIVDR
+353 QLIVDK
-359 NVYLANKLPAINAGE
+359 NIELAARFPTADTAG
-374 ISWDTIEIGNL
+374 WDSIKIGALSDGANPDY
-385 GGNAHIISATP
+385 IIQANH
-396 GQQNGGGSFAG
+396 QN
-407 QLTLINQDIA
+407 NP
-417 QIKGYSYG
+417 KGYLTFFNDNIMRIQPEWHEAFNHPGASVPPPGYANDRIVMMDHGFNQIFELRNGSGSYNN
-425 SHFGEDDQ
+425 
-433 IVLLNDGYN
+433 IP
-442 KLPQG
+442 KLQYSSSVEVMQ
-447 ATTAGGGGGVH
+447 A
-458 NGTELPEIEYQE
+458 
-470 KPTFPV
+470 FPV
-476 RIGSNALVDGL
+476 RIGSNTRVDGL
-487 LTARQIDTQKLR
+487 LAAGQIDTQKLR
-499 LATLSAGSHNIDDN
+499 LATLSAGSEHIDDAN
-513 EKWLNVDQYGIT
+513 KWMTVDKDGVLI
-525 MADIHHEN
+525 ANPEN
-533 NGDYDPSGT
+533 REAVYDNTSGKLTSDKSGT
-542 YASFN
+542 RVNISKDQIALSVDSTAKSITNPREQEESEHLGKIVLNTGDDNTASALI
-547 QNGILFRADEESH
+547 QAPTVDVVGTEKTTISGKGTLIQAHTADENE
-560 AVSDDDR
+560 AFLDNDLDD
-567 GGGADYKDGGKDT
+567 
-580 SEHMMQLN
+580 
-588 LRRSKTFAGDK
+588 
-599 AINNV
+599 
-604 AEMFAD
+604 
-610 YTDVRAKETAKIS
+610 
-623 GNSAIIQASNMTD
+623 NSL
-636 WKEDYNIGS
+636 
-645 KEETKDFRDE
+645 
-655 PRGNTVLLRNQTMQ
+655 VLRNSDAQ
-669 MHMEDS
+669 MRLAEKE
-675 DLIISGR
+675 IRIGGR
-682 TVSTDDLTLKDPNGD
+682 TSTLNDNDFEGDNPNEIR
-697 DTLVSTIFNGGTVDV
+697 TIFDNGTVDMA
-712 KNANLNVYKDASNYG
+712 NANLNVYTDDNKNKK
-727 PWQSAS
+727 
-733 SQQVFSVRTND
+733 QVFSVRTNNAPNSD
-744 EPDTG
+744 
-749 SPKNTYADNYDI
+749 SPTNTYADNYDI

-791 KLISI
+791 KFISV
-796 GGDTIQTD
+796 GDNKLD
-804 AGINIIQRSDDAQIS
+804 ENAGINIIESDTANQITTDH
-819 NAYKNILI
+819 KNILV
-827 IEQGATDEVNKNSNN
+827 IEEGATDAVNRN
-842 NNSNNNGIN
+842 IN
-851 TDNGTIYIRK
+851 TANETDTGTIYIRK

-866 HGEREESVSS
+866 HGDRKKTKASNAATA
-876 GNTDKSADQGLG
+876 GKG
-888 VIKASRFVANNPDIT
+888 VIMASRLVANNPNETGTTFDADH
-903 EASMTG
+903 EVSMDKDT
-909 QPHSSGKYGA
+909 YGA
-919 RVPMILQT
+919 RVPIL
-927 ISPNNEWEK
+927 IKDKEWENYYGK
-936 YNNTSTANRYDTY
+936 NPKATDGIKRYDTY

-993 NQLEKLN
+993 SSINSLDFSS
-1000 LSTQTYEYLYGI
+1000 STYDTLKGKK
-1012 ADADINKLSSG
+1012 DAFTKDQ
-1023 DKLDLA
+1023 KLDLA
-1029 TESAWASPFLGVVPA
+1029 KEEAWASPFLGVVPA

-1056 LTPASFQVGQA
+1056 LTPATFQVGQA

-1073 NEKVAPANS
+1073 NDTGAPANS

-1090 SSDQIAASVND
+1090 SSKQIEASVND

-1114 ATDKNNQEV
+1114 ATDKNNQE
-1123 TIDPNKVTTAKYVLT
+1123 IDIYPNKVTTAKYVLT

-1159 KSMVKPLYQ
+1159 KSMVKEL
-1168 KPSSE
+1168 
-1173 ADDKNPK
+1173 KNGD
-1180 YVNPSYVRGWAT
+1180 YTQGWAT
-1192 MMGFLY
+1192 IMGFLY
-1198 PTSLYSGFTPQT
+1198 PTSLYNGFTHQDK
-1210 RLKATDEA
+1210 LKATDEA
-1218 YWNLF
+1218 YWNIF
-1223 PVIRGSLEGYATVYC
+1223 PVLRGSLEGYATVYC

-1245 FKGYNY
+1245 YSKTYSKDGTEISTGLGYVENY
-1251 DYENFVDN
+1251 DNFVDN
-1259 YNYLQTMDKVPT
+1259 YNYLQTMDNVPT
-1271 SYKKESGNSNYQ
+1271 SFKKESGNSNYQ
-1283 KRLNDPSLKYDEVW
+1283 QRLNDPSLKYDEVW

>member
-79 STGNASNYRKI
+79 STGNASNYRKVPL
-90 TFDQIK
+90 DKIK

-111 YGDPEISIA
+111 YGEPEITIA
-120 RKDNNLTAF
+120 RKENNLTAF

-193 EEHSIVTAS
+193 EEYSIVTAS

-221 RGRDAGDTDSSS
+221 RGRDAGDTDNSS

-245 GNTDITND
+245 GNTDIAND
-253 VYNDEDK
+253 VYNDEEK

-340 FTIDNNGDTETRG
+340 FTIANNGDTETRG
-353 QLIVDR
+353 RLTVDK
-359 NVYLANKLPAINAGE
+359 NVYLANASPDTTAMTAG
-374 ISWDTIEIGNL
+374 WDEVKIGNL
-385 GGNAHIISATP
+385 GNGYAIQADAGHIKGRGNAYSGHVSIIGP
-396 GQQNGGGSFAG
+396 
-407 QLTLINQDIA
+407 DIA
-417 QIKGYSYG
+417 DFNGFTSSLPGIS
-425 SHFGEDDQ
+425 SMEDDR
-433 IVLLNDGYN
+433 IVLMNAGYKQLPDG
-442 KLPQG
+442 
-447 ATTAGGGGGVH
+447 TAVPAISYTEGG
-458 NGTELPEIEYQE
+458 

-476 RIGSNALVDGL
+476 RIGSNAEVEGVLAAGQL
-487 LTARQIDTQKLR
+487 DTQKLR
-499 LATLSAGSHNIDDN
+499 TASLSVGSENIDDVN
-513 EKWLNVDQYGIT
+513 KWMTVDKDGVLI
-525 MADIHHEN
+525 ANPEN
-533 NGDYDPSGT
+533 REAVYDETSGKLTSDKSGT
-542 YASFN
+542 RVNINKDQIALSVDSTAKDITNPREQEESDHSTKFALTKDNIKAISNDVDIRSRGYASFSGVGTLI
-547 QNGILFRADEESH
+547 QAMDPSDYED
-560 AVSDDDR
+560 SDDIYENELYD
-567 GGGADYKDGGKDT
+567 
-580 SEHMMQLN
+580 
-588 LRRSKTFAGDK
+588 
-599 AINNV
+599 
-604 AEMFAD
+604 
-610 YTDVRAKETAKIS
+610 
-623 GNSAIIQASNMTD
+623 
-636 WKEDYNIGS
+636 
-645 KEETKDFRDE
+645 
-655 PRGNTVLLRNQTMQ
+655 NTLLLRNSQMQ
-669 MHMEDS
+669 ARMEDGQLTIGGKTYMN
-675 DLIISGR
+675 DTEFVDKTNAKYIR
-682 TVSTDDLTLKDPNGD
+682 TLFDN
-697 DTLVSTIFNGGTVDV
+697 GTVDMA
-712 KNANLNVYKDASNYG
+712 NANLNVYTYDDTNKK
-727 PWQSAS
+727 
-733 SQQVFSVRTND
+733 QVFSVRTNND
-744 EPDTG
+744 PNSL
-749 SPKNTYADNYDI
+749 SPKNTYADNYDV

-866 HGEREESVSS
+866 HGEGEGSVSS

-927 ISPNNEWEK
+927 ISSNNEWEK

-993 NQLEKLN
+993 NELEKLN

-1012 ADADINKLSSG
+1012 ADADSNKLSSG

-1073 NEKVAPANS
+1073 NDKGAPANS
-1082 YYVVPNNA
+1082 YYVVPNDA
-1090 SSDQIAASVND
+1090 SSDQIAASVNN

-1123 TIDPNKVTTAKYVLT
+1123 TINPNKVTTAKYVLT
-1138 QTANSDQHPV
+1138 QTANSDQHPI

-1198 PTSLYSGFTPQT
+1198 PTSLYNGFTPQT

-1259 YNYLQTMDKVPT
+1259 YDYLQTMDKVPT

>member
-193 EEHSIVTAS
+193 EEYSIVTAS

-221 RGRDAGDTDSSS
+221 RGRDAGDTDNSS

-245 GNTDITND
+245 GNTDIAND
-253 VYNDEDK
+253 VYNDEEK

-290 SNYGLYVTGNKPD
+290 SNYGLYVTGDKPN

-318 VLQNQLSFGRTAGAD
+318 VLQDQLSFGRTAGAD

-340 FTIDNNGDTETRG
+340 FTIANNGDTETRG
-353 QLIVDR
+353 QLIVDK
-359 NVYLANKLPAINAGE
+359 NIELAARFPTADTAGWDNIKIGMLSEEENDDTNYVIRAYHDNKENAGHLYLLK
-374 ISWDTIEIGNL
+374 D
-385 GGNAHIISATP
+385 
-396 GQQNGGGSFAG
+396 
-407 QLTLINQDIA
+407 DIA
-417 QIKGYSYG
+417 AFNSYESDVHNNDG
-425 SHFGEDDQ
+425 DIVAKHDDR
-433 IVLLNDGYN
+433 IVFLNDGWKHLGQNDTDPNIDGPQYN
-442 KLPQG
+442 NNEPHFPMRVG
-447 ATTAGGGGGVH
+447 A
-458 NGTELPEIEYQE
+458 
-470 KPTFPV
+470 
-476 RIGSNALVDGL
+476 NAKYEGL
-487 LTARQIDTQKLR
+487 LAAGQIDTQKLR
-499 LATLSAGSHNIDDN
+499 TASLSVGSENIDDEN
-513 EKWLNVDQYGIT
+513 KWMTVDKDGVRIKYPGEW
-525 MADIHHEN
+525 DE
-533 NGDYDPSGT
+533 SGT
-542 YASFN
+542 YATFDKDN
-547 QNGILFRADEESH
+547 IFLRIDTKEQALDDEYLD
-560 AVSDDDR
+560 SDHP
-567 GGGADYKDGGKDT
+567 T
-580 SEHMMQLN
+580 QLN
-588 LRRSKTFAGDK
+588 LRNNKKMRDGGDGYS
-599 AINNV
+599 V
-604 AEMFAD
+604 AELFSNN
-610 YTDVRAKETAKIS
+610 TDVRGYDQLKLSGGGIILQADGSIS
-623 GNSAIIQASNMTD
+623 YTGEGT
-636 WKEDYNIGS
+636 EDAFL
-645 KEETKDFRDE
+645 DRVDQ
-655 PRGNTVLLRNQTMQ
+655 NTLLLRNNKMQLKMKDKELKIGAKTQTA
-669 MHMEDS
+669 ES
-675 DLIISGR
+675 DQVASGLNPKENR
-682 TVSTDDLTLKDPNGD
+682 VFIDN
-697 DTLVSTIFNGGTVDV
+697 GTVDV
-712 KNANLNVYKDASNYG
+712 ANANLNVYTDDNTNKK
-727 PWQSAS
+727 
-733 SQQVFSVRTND
+733 QVFSVRTNNAPNSD
-744 EPDTG
+744 
-749 SPKNTYADNYDI
+749 SPTNTYADNYDI
-761 TMHGKVLIT
+761 TMHGNVLIT

-804 AGINIIQRSDDAQIS
+804 AGINIIQRSDDAQITD
-819 NAYKNILI
+819 AYKNILI

-842 NNSNNNGIN
+842 NNNGIN
-851 TDNGTIYIRK
+851 TDDGTIYIRK

-866 HGEREESVSS
+866 HGEGDGSS
-876 GNTDKSADQGLG
+876 GNKDKSADQGLG

-909 QPHSSGKYGA
+909 KPYSSGKYGA
-919 RVPMILQT
+919 RVPIL
-927 ISPNNEWEK
+927 IKDKEWENYYGK
-936 YNNTSTANRYDTY
+936 NSKPTDGIRYDTY

-993 NQLEKLN
+993 SSINSLDFSS
-1000 LSTQTYEYLYGI
+1000 STYDSLKGKK
-1012 ADADINKLSSG
+1012 DAFTKDQ
-1023 DKLDLA
+1023 KLDLA
-1029 TESAWASPFLGVVPA
+1029 KEEAWASPFLGVVPA

-1056 LTPASFQVGQA
+1056 LTPATFQVGQA
-1067 GKLMKR
+1067 GKLMQR
-1073 NEKVAPANS
+1073 NDTGAPANS

-1090 SSDQIAASVND
+1090 SSKQIEASVND

-1114 ATDKNNQEV
+1114 ATDKNNQE
-1123 TIDPNKVTTAKYVLT
+1123 IDIYPNKVTTAKYVLT
-1138 QTANSDQHPV
+1138 QTANSNEHPV

-1159 KSMVKPLYQ
+1159 KSMVKEL
-1168 KPSSE
+1168 
-1173 ADDKNPK
+1173 KNGD
-1180 YVNPSYVRGWAT
+1180 YTQGWAT
-1192 MMGFLY
+1192 IMGFLY
-1198 PTSLYSGFTPQT
+1198 PTSLYNGFTHQDK
-1210 RLKATDEA
+1210 LKATDEA
-1218 YWNLF
+1218 YWNIF
-1223 PVIRGSLEGYATVYC
+1223 PVLRGSLEGYATVYC

-1245 FKGYNY
+1245 YSKTYSKDGTEISTGLGYVENY
-1251 DYENFVDN
+1251 DTFVDN
-1259 YNYLQTMDKVPT
+1259 YDYLQTMDNVPT
-1271 SYKKESGNSNYQ
+1271 SFKKKSGDPNYQ

>member
-79 STGNASNYRKI
+79 STGNASNYRKVPL
-90 TFDQIK
+90 DNIK

-111 YGDPEISIA
+111 YGEPEITIA
-120 RKDNNLTAF
+120 RKENNLTAF

-193 EEHSIVTAS
+193 EEYSIVTAS

-221 RGRDAGDTDSSS
+221 RGRDAGDTDNSS

-245 GNTDITND
+245 GNTDIAND
-253 VYNDEDK
+253 FYNDEEK

-290 SNYGLYVTGNKPD
+290 SNYGLYVTGDKPN

-318 VLQNQLSFGRTAGAD
+318 VLQDQLSFGRTAGAD

-340 FTIDNNGDTETRG
+340 FTIANNGDTETRG
-353 QLIVDR
+353 QLIVDK
-359 NVYLANKLPAINAGE
+359 NIELAARFPTADTAG
-374 ISWDTIEIGNL
+374 WDSIKIGALSDGANPDY
-385 GGNAHIISATP
+385 IIQANH
-396 GQQNGGGSFAG
+396 QN
-407 QLTLINQDIA
+407 NP
-417 QIKGYSYG
+417 KGYLTFFNDNIMRIQPEWHEAFNHPGASVPPPGYANDRIVMMDHGFNQIFELRNGSGSYNN
-425 SHFGEDDQ
+425 
-433 IVLLNDGYN
+433 IP
-442 KLPQG
+442 KLQYSSSVEVMQ
-447 ATTAGGGGGVH
+447 A
-458 NGTELPEIEYQE
+458 
-470 KPTFPV
+470 FPV
-476 RIGSNALVDGL
+476 RIGSNTRVDGL
-487 LTARQIDTQKLR
+487 LAAGQIDTQKLR
-499 LATLSAGSHNIDDN
+499 LATLSAGSEHIDDAN
-513 EKWLNVDQYGIT
+513 KWMTVDKDGVLI
-525 MADIHHEN
+525 ANPEN
-533 NGDYDPSGT
+533 REAVYDNTSGKLTSDKSGT
-542 YASFN
+542 RVNISKDQIALSVDSTAKSITNPREQEESEHLGKIVLNTGDDNTASALI
-547 QNGILFRADEESH
+547 QAPTVDVVGTEKTTISGKGTLIQAHTADENE
-560 AVSDDDR
+560 AFLDNDLDD
-567 GGGADYKDGGKDT
+567 
-580 SEHMMQLN
+580 
-588 LRRSKTFAGDK
+588 
-599 AINNV
+599 
-604 AEMFAD
+604 
-610 YTDVRAKETAKIS
+610 
-623 GNSAIIQASNMTD
+623 NSL
-636 WKEDYNIGS
+636 
-645 KEETKDFRDE
+645 
-655 PRGNTVLLRNQTMQ
+655 VLRNSDAQ
-669 MHMEDS
+669 MRLAEKE
-675 DLIISGR
+675 IRIGGR
-682 TVSTDDLTLKDPNGD
+682 TSTLNDNDFEGDNPNEIR
-697 DTLVSTIFNGGTVDV
+697 TIFDNGTVDMA
-712 KNANLNVYKDASNYG
+712 NANLNVYTDDNTNKK
-727 PWQSAS
+727 
-733 SQQVFSVRTND
+733 QVFSVRTNNAPNSD
-744 EPDTG
+744 
-749 SPKNTYADNYDI
+749 SPTNTYADNYDI

-791 KLISI
+791 KFISV
-796 GGDTIQTD
+796 GDNKLD
-804 AGINIIQRSDDAQIS
+804 ENAGINIIESDTANQITTDH
-819 NAYKNILI
+819 KNILV
-827 IEQGATDEVNKNSNN
+827 IEEGATDAVNRN
-842 NNSNNNGIN
+842 IN
-851 TDNGTIYIRK
+851 TANETDTGTIYIRK

-866 HGEREESVSS
+866 HGDRKKTKAS
-876 GNTDKSADQGLG
+876 NTATAGKG
-888 VIKASRFVANNPDIT
+888 VIMASRLVANNPNETGTTFDADH
-903 EASMTG
+903 EVSMDKDT
-909 QPHSSGKYGA
+909 YGA
-919 RVPMILQT
+919 RVPIL
-927 ISPNNEWEK
+927 IKDKEWENYYGK
-936 YNNTSTANRYDTY
+936 NPKATDGIKRYDTY

-993 NQLEKLN
+993 SSINSLDFSS
-1000 LSTQTYEYLYGI
+1000 STYDTLKGKK
-1012 ADADINKLSSG
+1012 DAFTKDQ
-1023 DKLDLA
+1023 KLDLA
-1029 TESAWASPFLGVVPA
+1029 KEEAWASPFLGVVPA

-1056 LTPASFQVGQA
+1056 LTPATFQVGQA

-1073 NEKVAPANS
+1073 NDTGAPANS

-1114 ATDKNNQEV
+1114 ATDKNNQE
-1123 TIDPNKVTTAKYVLT
+1123 IDIYPNKVTTAKYVLT

-1159 KSMVKPLYQ
+1159 KSMVKEL
-1168 KPSSE
+1168 
-1173 ADDKNPK
+1173 KNGD
-1180 YVNPSYVRGWAT
+1180 YTQGWAT
-1192 MMGFLY
+1192 IMGFLY
-1198 PTSLYSGFTPQT
+1198 PTSLYNGFTHQDK
-1210 RLKATDEA
+1210 LKATDEA
-1218 YWNLF
+1218 YWNIF
-1223 PVIRGSLEGYATVYC
+1223 PVLRGSLEGYATVYC

-1245 FKGYNY
+1245 YSKTYSKDGTEISTGLGYVENY
-1251 DYENFVDN
+1251 DNFVDN
-1259 YNYLQTMDKVPT
+1259 YNYLQTMDNVPT
-1271 SYKKESGNSNYQ
+1271 SFKKESGNTNYQ
-1283 KRLNDPSLKYDEVW
+1283 QRLNDPSLKYDEVW

>member
-96 NYLPYGFNMKKALYN
+96 NYLPYGFNIKKALYN

-193 EEHSIVTAS
+193 EEYSIVTAS

-221 RGRDAGDTDSSS
+221 RGRDAGDTDNSS

-272 SMIIGAEYAGG
+272 SMIIGAEYAGD
-283 DKDLDEA
+283 DKDWDEA

-340 FTIDNNGDTETRG
+340 FTIDNNGDTSTRG
-353 QLIVDR
+353 QLIVDK
-359 NVYLANKLPAINAGE
+359 NIELAARFPTADTAG
-374 ISWDTIEIGNL
+374 WDSIKIGALSDGANPDY
-385 GGNAHIISATP
+385 IIQANH
-396 GQQNGGGSFAG
+396 QN
-407 QLTLINQDIA
+407 NP
-417 QIKGYSYG
+417 KGYLTFFNDNIMRIQPEWNEAWDHGAYAPPSGYAN
-425 SHFGEDDQ
+425 DR
-433 IVLLNDGYN
+433 IVMMDNGFN
-442 KLPQG
+442 KIFEPNK
-447 ATTAGGGGGVH
+447 GGGGTY
-458 NGTELPEIEYQE
+458 NNIPKLQYSFMEYMQA
-470 KPTFPV
+470 FPV
-476 RIGSNALVDGL
+476 RIGSNTRVDGL
-487 LTARQIDTQKLR
+487 LAAGQIDTQKLR
-499 LATLSAGSHNIDDN
+499 LATLSAGSEHIDDAN
-513 EKWLNVDQYGIT
+513 KWMTVD
-525 MADIHHEN
+525 ADGVLIANPEN
-533 NGDYDPSGT
+533 REAVYDDTSGKLTSDKSGT
-542 YASFN
+542 RVNISKDQIALSVDSTAKDITNPRGQEESEHLGKIVLNTGDDNTASALI
-547 QNGILFRADEESH
+547 QAPTVDVVGTEKTTISGKGTLIQAHTADENE
-560 AVSDDDR
+560 AFLDNDLDD
-567 GGGADYKDGGKDT
+567 
-580 SEHMMQLN
+580 
-588 LRRSKTFAGDK
+588 
-599 AINNV
+599 
-604 AEMFAD
+604 
-610 YTDVRAKETAKIS
+610 
-623 GNSAIIQASNMTD
+623 NSL
-636 WKEDYNIGS
+636 
-645 KEETKDFRDE
+645 
-655 PRGNTVLLRNQTMQ
+655 VLRNSDAQ
-669 MHMEDS
+669 MRLAEKE
-675 DLIISGR
+675 IRIGGR
-682 TVSTDDLTLKDPNGD
+682 TSTLNDNDFEWDNPNEIR
-697 DTLVSTIFNGGTVDV
+697 TIFDNGTVDMA
-712 KNANLNVYKDASNYG
+712 NANLNVYTDDNTNKK
-727 PWQSAS
+727 
-733 SQQVFSVRTND
+733 QVFSVRTNNAPNSD
-744 EPDTG
+744 
-749 SPKNTYADNYDI
+749 SPANTYADNYDI

-936 YNNTSTANRYDTY
+936 YNKTSTANRYDTY

-993 NQLEKLN
+993 SSINSLDFSS
-1000 LSTQTYEYLYGI
+1000 STYDTLKVTK
-1012 ADADINKLSSG
+1012 DAFTKDQ
-1023 DKLDLA
+1023 KLDLA
-1029 TESAWASPFLGVVPA
+1029 KEEAWASPFLGVVPA

-1056 LTPASFQVGQA
+1056 LTPATFQVGQA

-1073 NEKVAPANS
+1073 KDTGAPANS
-1082 YYVVPNNA
+1082 YYVVPNDA

-1138 QTANSDQHPV
+1138 TFSDTSTKQPV

-1159 KSMVKPLYQ
+1159 KSMVTEL
-1168 KPSSE
+1168 
-1173 ADDKNPK
+1173 KNGE
-1180 YVNPSYVRGWAT
+1180 YTQGWAT
-1192 MMGFLY
+1192 IMGFLY
-1198 PTSLYSGFTPQT
+1198 PTSLYNGFTHQDK
-1210 RLKATDEA
+1210 LKATDEA
-1218 YWNLF
+1218 YWNIF
-1223 PVIRGSLEGYATVYC
+1223 PVLRGSLEGYATVYC

-1251 DYENFVDN
+1251 DYDNFVDN
-1259 YNYLQTMDKVPT
+1259 YDYLQTMDNVPT
-1271 SYKKESGNSNYQ
+1271 SFKKKSGNSNYQ

>member
-193 EEHSIVTAS
+193 EEYSIVTAS

-245 GNTDITND
+245 GNTDIAND
-253 VYNDEDK
+253 VYNDEAK

-272 SMIIGAEYAGG
+272 SMIIGAEYAGD

-290 SNYGLYVTGNKPD
+290 SNYGLYVTGNKPN
-303 TYLLGTLEAVDSDFR
+303 TYLSGTLEAVDSDFR
-318 VLQNQLSFGRTAGAD
+318 VLQDQLSFGRTAGAD

-340 FTIDNNGDTETRG
+340 FTIANNGDTETRG
-353 QLIVDR
+353 QLIVDK
-359 NVYLANKLPAINAGE
+359 NIELAARFPTADTAG
-374 ISWDTIEIGNL
+374 WDSIKIGALSDAANPDY
-385 GGNAHIISATP
+385 IIQANHQKNP
-396 GQQNGGGSFAG
+396 
-407 QLTLINQDIA
+407 
-417 QIKGYSYG
+417 KGYLTFFNDNIMRIQPQWHEALNHPGAHVPPPGYANDRIVMMDNG
-425 SHFGEDDQ
+425 FNQ
-433 IVLLNDGYN
+433 IFELR
-442 KLPQG
+442 
-447 ATTAGGGGGVH
+447 
-458 NGTELPEIEYQE
+458 NGTGSYNNIPKLQYSSFVESMQA
-470 KPTFPV
+470 FPV

-487 LTARQIDTQKLR
+487 LAARQIDTQKLR
-499 LATLSAGSHNIDDN
+499 LATLSAGSEHIDDAN
-513 EKWLNVDQYGIT
+513 KWMTVDKDGVLI
-525 MADIHHEN
+525 ANPEN
-533 NGDYDPSGT
+533 REAVYDNTSGKLTSDKSGT
-542 YASFN
+542 RVNISKDQIALSVDSTAKSITNPREQEESEHLGKIVLNTGDDNTASALI
-547 QNGILFRADEESH
+547 QAPTVDVVGTEKTTISGKGTLIQAHKADENE
-560 AVSDDDR
+560 AFLDNDLDD
-567 GGGADYKDGGKDT
+567 
-580 SEHMMQLN
+580 
-588 LRRSKTFAGDK
+588 
-599 AINNV
+599 
-604 AEMFAD
+604 
-610 YTDVRAKETAKIS
+610 
-623 GNSAIIQASNMTD
+623 NSL
-636 WKEDYNIGS
+636 
-645 KEETKDFRDE
+645 
-655 PRGNTVLLRNQTMQ
+655 VLRNSDAQ
-669 MHMEDS
+669 MRLAEKE
-675 DLIISGR
+675 IRIGGR
-682 TVSTDDLTLKDPNGD
+682 TSTLNDNDFEGDNPNEIR
-697 DTLVSTIFNGGTVDV
+697 TIFDNGTVDMA
-712 KNANLNVYKDASNYG
+712 NANLNVYTDDDTNKK
-727 PWQSAS
+727 
-733 SQQVFSVRTND
+733 QVFSVRTND
-744 EPDTG
+744 DPNDN
-749 SPKNTYADNYDI
+749 SPSNTYADNYDI

-927 ISPNNEWEK
+927 ISSNNEWEK

-993 NQLEKLN
+993 NELEKLN

-1012 ADADINKLSSG
+1012 ADADSNKLSSG

>member
-193 EEHSIVTAS
+193 EEYSIVTAS

-245 GNTDITND
+245 GNTDIAND
-253 VYNDEDK
+253 VYNDEEK

-290 SNYGLYVTGNKPD
+290 SNYGLYVTGDKPD

-318 VLQNQLSFGRTAGAD
+318 VLQDQLSFGRTAGAD

-340 FTIDNNGDTETRG
+340 FTIANNGDTSTRG

-359 NVYLANKLPAINAGE
+359 NVTLAGLAGFWNDVKIGVIDKHPGTTEPNYGIRIKPFADKTSEKDNNDAPWGRVTFFADNIMQINNTGNNDVPASDDDRI
-374 ISWDTIEIGNL
+374 
-385 GGNAHIISATP
+385 
-396 GQQNGGGSFAG
+396 
-407 QLTLINQDIA
+407 LIM
-417 QIKGYSYG
+417 
-425 SHFGEDDQ
+425 
-433 IVLLNDGYN
+433 NDGI
-442 KLPQG
+442 K
-447 ATTAGGGGGVH
+447 
-458 NGTELPEIEYQE
+458 ELPDGTAVPTISYNNTE
-470 KPTFPV
+470 PTFPMRV
-476 RIGSNALVDGL
+476 GANAKFEGL
-487 LTARQIDTQKLR
+487 LTAGQIDTQKLR
-499 LATLSAGSHNIDDN
+499 LATLSAGSEHIDDAN
-513 EKWLNVDQYGIT
+513 KWMTVD
-525 MADIHHEN
+525 ADGVLIANPEN
-533 NGDYDPSGT
+533 REAVYDDTSGKLTSDKSGT
-542 YASFN
+542 RVNISKDQIALSVDSTPQSITNPRGQEESDHSTKFVLTKDTIKAISNDVDIRSRGYASFSGVGTLI
-547 QNGILFRADEESH
+547 QAMDPSDYED
-560 AVSDDDR
+560 SDDIYENELYD
-567 GGGADYKDGGKDT
+567 
-580 SEHMMQLN
+580 
-588 LRRSKTFAGDK
+588 
-599 AINNV
+599 
-604 AEMFAD
+604 
-610 YTDVRAKETAKIS
+610 
-623 GNSAIIQASNMTD
+623 
-636 WKEDYNIGS
+636 
-645 KEETKDFRDE
+645 
-655 PRGNTVLLRNQTMQ
+655 NTLLLRNSQMQ
-669 MHMEDS
+669 ARMEDGQLTIGGKTYMN
-675 DLIISGR
+675 DTEFVDKTNAKHIR
-682 TVSTDDLTLKDPNGD
+682 TLFDN
-697 DTLVSTIFNGGTVDV
+697 GTVDMA
-712 KNANLNVYKDASNYG
+712 NANLNVYTDDNTNKK
-727 PWQSAS
+727 
-733 SQQVFSVRTND
+733 QVFSVRTNND
-744 EPDTG
+744 PNSL
-749 SPKNTYADNYDI
+749 SPTNTYADNYDI

-804 AGINIIQRSDDAQIS
+804 AGVNIIQRSDDAQITD
-819 NAYKNILI
+819 AYKNILI

-842 NNSNNNGIN
+842 NNNGIN
-851 TDNGTIYIRK
+851 TDDGTIYIRK

-866 HGEREESVSS
+866 HGEGGGSS
-876 GNTDKSADQGLG
+876 GNKDKSADQGLG

-909 QPHSSGKYGA
+909 KPYSSGKYGA
-919 RVPMILQT
+919 RVPIL
-927 ISPNNEWEK
+927 IKDKEWENYYGK
-936 YNNTSTANRYDTY
+936 NSKATDGIRYDTY

-993 NQLEKLN
+993 SSINSLDFSS
-1000 LSTQTYEYLYGI
+1000 STYDSLKGKK
-1012 ADADINKLSSG
+1012 DAFTKDQ
-1023 DKLDLA
+1023 KLDLA
-1029 TESAWASPFLGVVPA
+1029 KEEAWASPFLGVVPA

-1056 LTPASFQVGQA
+1056 LTPATFQVGQA

-1073 NEKVAPANS
+1073 NDTGAPANS

-1090 SSDQIAASVND
+1090 SSKQIEASVND

-1114 ATDKNNQEV
+1114 ATDKNNQE
-1123 TIDPNKVTTAKYVLT
+1123 IDIYPNKVTTAKYVLT

-1159 KSMVKPLYQ
+1159 KSMVKEL
-1168 KPSSE
+1168 
-1173 ADDKNPK
+1173 KNGD
-1180 YVNPSYVRGWAT
+1180 YTQGWAT
-1192 MMGFLY
+1192 IMGFLY
-1198 PTSLYSGFTPQT
+1198 PTSLYNGFTHQDK
-1210 RLKATDEA
+1210 LKATDEA
-1218 YWNLF
+1218 YWNIF
-1223 PVIRGSLEGYATVYC
+1223 PVLRGSLEGYATVYC

-1245 FKGYNY
+1245 YSKTYSKDGTEISTGLGYVENY
-1251 DYENFVDN
+1251 DTFVDN
-1259 YNYLQTMDKVPT
+1259 YDYLQTMDNVPT
-1271 SYKKESGNSNYQ
+1271 SFKKKSGDPNYQ

>member
-96 NYLPYGFNMKKALYN
+96 NYLPYGFNIKKALYN

-193 EEHSIVTAS
+193 EEYSIVTAS

-221 RGRDAGDTDSSS
+221 RGRDAGDTDNSS

-272 SMIIGAEYAGG
+272 SMIIGAEYAGD
-283 DKDLDEA
+283 DKDWDEA

-353 QLIVDR
+353 RLTVDK
-359 NVYLANKLPAINAGE
+359 NVYLANASPDTTAMTAG
-374 ISWDTIEIGNL
+374 WDEVKIGNL
-385 GGNAHIISATP
+385 GNGYAIQADAGHIKERGNAYSGHVSIIGP
-396 GQQNGGGSFAG
+396 
-407 QLTLINQDIA
+407 DIA
-417 QIKGYSYG
+417 DFNGFTSSLPGIS
-425 SHFGEDDQ
+425 SMEDDR
-433 IVLLNDGYN
+433 IVLMNEGYTQLPDG
-442 KLPQG
+442 
-447 ATTAGGGGGVH
+447 TAVPAISYTEGG
-458 NGTELPEIEYQE
+458 

-476 RIGSNALVDGL
+476 RIGSNAEVEGL
-487 LTARQIDTQKLR
+487 LAAGQLDTQKLR
-499 LATLSAGSHNIDDN
+499 TASLSVGSENIDDAN
-513 EKWLNVDQYGIT
+513 KWMTVD
-525 MADIHHEN
+525 ADGVLIANPEN
-533 NGDYDPSGT
+533 REAVYDETSGKLTSDKSGT
-542 YASFN
+542 RVNISKDQIALSVDSTAKDITNPREQEESDHSTKFALTKDNIKAISNDVDIRSRGYASFSGVGTLI
-547 QNGILFRADEESH
+547 QAMDPSDYED
-560 AVSDDDR
+560 SDDIYENELYD
-567 GGGADYKDGGKDT
+567 
-580 SEHMMQLN
+580 
-588 LRRSKTFAGDK
+588 
-599 AINNV
+599 
-604 AEMFAD
+604 
-610 YTDVRAKETAKIS
+610 
-623 GNSAIIQASNMTD
+623 
-636 WKEDYNIGS
+636 
-645 KEETKDFRDE
+645 
-655 PRGNTVLLRNQTMQ
+655 NTLLLRNSQMQ
-669 MHMEDS
+669 ARMEDGQLTIGGKTYMN
-675 DLIISGR
+675 DTEFVDKTNAKYIR
-682 TVSTDDLTLKDPNGD
+682 TLFDN
-697 DTLVSTIFNGGTVDV
+697 GTVDV
-712 KNANLNVYKDASNYG
+712 ANANLNVYTDDDTNKK
-727 PWQSAS
+727 
-733 SQQVFSVRTND
+733 QVFSVRTNNA
-744 EPDTG
+744 PNSA
-749 SPKNTYADNYDI
+749 SPTNTYADNYDV

-993 NQLEKLN
+993 NELEKLN

-1012 ADADINKLSSG
+1012 ADADKNKLSSG

-1082 YYVVPNNA
+1082 YYVVPNDA

-1138 QTANSDQHPV
+1138 TFSDTSTKQPV

>member
-193 EEHSIVTAS
+193 EEYSIVTAS

-245 GNTDITND
+245 GNTDIAND
-253 VYNDEDK
+253 VYNDEAK

-272 SMIIGAEYAGG
+272 SMIIGAEYAGD

-290 SNYGLYVTGNKPD
+290 SNYGLYVTGNKPN
-303 TYLLGTLEAVDSDFR
+303 TYLSGTLEAVDSDFR
-318 VLQNQLSFGRTAGAD
+318 VLQDQLSFGRTADAD

-340 FTIDNNGDTETRG
+340 FTIANNGDTETRG

-433 IVLLNDGYN
+433 IVLLNGGYN

-447 ATTAGGGGGVH
+447 ATTAGGGGGVY

-487 LTARQIDTQKLR
+487 LTARQIDTQKMR
-499 LATLSAGSHNIDDN
+499 LATLSAGSEHIDDAN
-513 EKWLNVDQYGIT
+513 KWMTVDKDGVRIKYPGES
-525 MADIHHEN
+525 DE
-533 NGDYDPSGT
+533 SGT
-542 YASFN
+542 YATFDKDN
-547 QNGILFRADEESH
+547 IFLRIDTEEQELDDEYL
-560 AVSDDDR
+560 D
-567 GGGADYKDGGKDT
+567 
-580 SEHMMQLN
+580 SEHPTQLN
-588 LRRSKTFAGDK
+588 LRNNKKMRDGGAGYS
-599 AINNV
+599 V
-604 AEMFAD
+604 AELFSKN
-610 YTDVRAKETAKIS
+610 TDVRGYDQLKLS
-623 GNSAIIQASNMTD
+623 GGGVILQADGSI
-636 WKEDYNIGS
+636 DYTGG
-645 KEETKDFRDE
+645 EENVFRD
-655 PRGNTVLLRNQTMQ
+655 RVDQNTLLLRNNKMQLKMKDNELKIGGKTQTA
-669 MHMEDS
+669 ES
-675 DLIISGR
+675 DQIASG
-682 TVSTDDLTLKDPNGD
+682 LDPKENRVFID
-697 DTLVSTIFNGGTVDV
+697 NGTVDMA
-712 KNANLNVYKDASNYG
+712 NANLNVYTDDNTNKK
-727 PWQSAS
+727 
-733 SQQVFSVRTND
+733 QVFSVRTNNAPNSD
-744 EPDTG
+744 
-749 SPKNTYADNYDI
+749 SPANTYADNYDI

-866 HGEREESVSS
+866 HGEGEGSVSS

-927 ISPNNEWEK
+927 ISSNNEWEK

-993 NQLEKLN
+993 SSINSLDFSS
-1000 LSTQTYEYLYGI
+1000 STYDTLKVTK
-1012 ADADINKLSSG
+1012 DAFTKDQ
-1023 DKLDLA
+1023 KLDLA
-1029 TESAWASPFLGVVPA
+1029 KEEAWASPFLGVVPA

-1056 LTPASFQVGQA
+1056 LTPATFQVGQA

-1073 NEKVAPANS
+1073 KDTGAPANS
-1082 YYVVPNNA
+1082 YYVVPNDA

-1138 QTANSDQHPV
+1138 TFSDTSTKQPV

-1159 KSMVKPLYQ
+1159 KSMVTEL
-1168 KPSSE
+1168 
-1173 ADDKNPK
+1173 KNGD
-1180 YVNPSYVRGWAT
+1180 YTQGWAT
-1192 MMGFLY
+1192 IMGFLY
-1198 PTSLYSGFTPQT
+1198 PTSLYNGFTHQDK
-1210 RLKATDEA
+1210 LKATDEA
-1218 YWNLF
+1218 YWNIF
-1223 PVIRGSLEGYATVYC
+1223 PVLRGSLEGYATVYC

-1251 DYENFVDN
+1251 DYDNFVDN
-1259 YNYLQTMDKVPT
+1259 YDYLQTMDNVPT
-1271 SYKKESGNSNYQ
+1271 SFKKKSGNSNYQ

>member
-193 EEHSIVTAS
+193 EEYSIVTAS

-245 GNTDITND
+245 GNTDIAND
-253 VYNDEDK
+253 VYNDEEK

-290 SNYGLYVTGNKPD
+290 SNYGLYVTGDKPN

-318 VLQNQLSFGRTAGAD
+318 VLQDQLSFGRTADAD

-340 FTIDNNGDTETRG
+340 FTIANNGDTSTRG
-353 QLIVDR
+353 QLIVDKNIELAAR
-359 NVYLANKLPAINAGE
+359 FPTADTAGWDSIKIGALSDGANPNYIIQANHQNNPKGYLTFFNDNIMRIQPEWHMA
-374 ISWDTIEIGNL
+374 WDHGY
-385 GGNAHIISATP
+385 SVPPP
-396 GQQNGGGSFAG
+396 GYTNDRIVMMDHGFNQIFEPSNGGGS
-407 QLTLINQDIA
+407 
-417 QIKGYSYG
+417 YSY
-425 SHFGEDDQ
+425 HN
-433 IVLLNDGYN
+433 IP
-442 KLPQG
+442 KLQYSSFVESMQ
-447 ATTAGGGGGVH
+447 A
-458 NGTELPEIEYQE
+458 
-470 KPTFPV
+470 FPV

-487 LTARQIDTQKLR
+487 LAARQIDTQKLR
-499 LATLSAGSHNIDDN
+499 LATLSAGSENIDDAN
-513 EKWLNVDQYGIT
+513 KWMTVDKDGVLI
-525 MADIHHEN
+525 ANPEN
-533 NGDYDPSGT
+533 REAVYDYTSGKLTSDKSGT
-542 YASFN
+542 RVNISKDQIALSVDSTAKSITNPREQEESDHSTKFTLTKDTIKAISNDVDIRSRGYASFSGVGTLI
-547 QNGILFRADEESH
+547 QAMDPSDYED
-560 AVSDDDR
+560 SDDIYENELYD
-567 GGGADYKDGGKDT
+567 
-580 SEHMMQLN
+580 
-588 LRRSKTFAGDK
+588 
-599 AINNV
+599 
-604 AEMFAD
+604 
-610 YTDVRAKETAKIS
+610 
-623 GNSAIIQASNMTD
+623 
-636 WKEDYNIGS
+636 
-645 KEETKDFRDE
+645 
-655 PRGNTVLLRNQTMQ
+655 NTLLLRNSQMQ
-669 MHMEDS
+669 ARMEDGQLTIGGKTYMN
-675 DLIISGR
+675 DTEFVDKTNAKHIR
-682 TVSTDDLTLKDPNGD
+682 TLFDN
-697 DTLVSTIFNGGTVDV
+697 GTVDMA
-712 KNANLNVYKDASNYG
+712 NANLNVYTDDDTNKK
-727 PWQSAS
+727 
-733 SQQVFSVRTND
+733 QVFSVRTNNA
-744 EPDTG
+744 PNSA
-749 SPKNTYADNYDI
+749 SPTNTYADNYDI

-804 AGINIIQRSDDAQIS
+804 AGINIIQRSDDAQITD
-819 NAYKNILI
+819 AYKNILI

-842 NNSNNNGIN
+842 NNNGIN
-851 TDNGTIYIRK
+851 TDDGTIYIRK

-927 ISPNNEWEK
+927 ISPNNEWER
-936 YNNTSTANRYDTY
+936 YNKTSTANRYDTY

-993 NQLEKLN
+993 SSINSLDFSS
-1000 LSTQTYEYLYGI
+1000 STYDTLKVTK
-1012 ADADINKLSSG
+1012 DAFTKDQ
-1023 DKLDLA
+1023 KLDLA
-1029 TESAWASPFLGVVPA
+1029 KEEAWASPFLGVVPA

-1056 LTPASFQVGQA
+1056 LTPATFQVGQA

-1073 NEKVAPANS
+1073 NDTGAPANS
-1082 YYVVPNNA
+1082 YYVVPNDA
-1090 SSDQIAASVND
+1090 SSDQIDASAND
-1101 SQVAYELVGVTGK
+1101 LKVAYEKVGVTGK

-1123 TIDPNKVTTAKYVLT
+1123 NIDPNKVTTAKYVLT
-1138 QTANSDQHPV
+1138 TFSDTSTKQPV

-1159 KSMVKPLYQ
+1159 KSMVTEL
-1168 KPSSE
+1168 
-1173 ADDKNPK
+1173 KNGD
-1180 YVNPSYVRGWAT
+1180 YTQGWAT
-1192 MMGFLY
+1192 IMGFLY
-1198 PTSLYSGFTPQT
+1198 PTSLYNGFTHQDK
-1210 RLKATDEA
+1210 LKATDEA
-1218 YWNLF
+1218 YWNIF
-1223 PVIRGSLEGYATVYC
+1223 PVLRGSLEGYATVYC

-1259 YNYLQTMDKVPT
+1259 YNYLQTMDNVPT
-1271 SYKKESGNSNYQ
+1271 SFKKESGNSNYQ

>member
-193 EEHSIVTAS
+193 EEYSIVTAS

-245 GNTDITND
+245 GNTDIAND
-253 VYNDEDK
+253 VYNDEEK

-283 DKDLDEA
+283 DKEWDEA
-290 SNYGLYVTGNKPD
+290 SNYGLYVTGDKPN

-318 VLQNQLSFGRTAGAD
+318 VLQDQLSFGRTVGAD

-340 FTIDNNGDTETRG
+340 FTIANNGDTSTRG
-353 QLIVDR
+353 QLIVDK
-359 NVYLANKLPAINAGE
+359 NIELAARFPTADTAG
-374 ISWDTIEIGNL
+374 WDSIKIGALSDGANPDY
-385 GGNAHIISATP
+385 IIQANH
-396 GQQNGGGSFAG
+396 QN
-407 QLTLINQDIA
+407 NP
-417 QIKGYSYG
+417 KGYLTFFNDNIMRIQPEWHEAFNHPGASVPPPGYANDRIVMMDHGFNQIFELRNGSGSYNN
-425 SHFGEDDQ
+425 
-433 IVLLNDGYN
+433 IP
-442 KLPQG
+442 KLQYSSSVEVMQ
-447 ATTAGGGGGVH
+447 A
-458 NGTELPEIEYQE
+458 
-470 KPTFPV
+470 FPV
-476 RIGSNALVDGL
+476 RIGSNTRVDGL
-487 LTARQIDTQKLR
+487 LAAGQIDTQKLR
-499 LATLSAGSHNIDDN
+499 LATLSAGSEHIDDAN
-513 EKWLNVDQYGIT
+513 KWMTVDKDGVLI
-525 MADIHHEN
+525 ANPEN
-533 NGDYDPSGT
+533 REAVYDNTSGKLTSDKSGT
-542 YASFN
+542 RVNISKDQIALSVDSTAKDITNPREQEESDHSTKFALTKDAIKAISNDVDIRSRGYASFSGVGTLI
-547 QNGILFRADEESH
+547 QAMDPSDYED
-560 AVSDDDR
+560 SDDIYENELYD
-567 GGGADYKDGGKDT
+567 
-580 SEHMMQLN
+580 
-588 LRRSKTFAGDK
+588 
-599 AINNV
+599 
-604 AEMFAD
+604 
-610 YTDVRAKETAKIS
+610 
-623 GNSAIIQASNMTD
+623 
-636 WKEDYNIGS
+636 
-645 KEETKDFRDE
+645 
-655 PRGNTVLLRNQTMQ
+655 NTLLLRNSQMQ
-669 MHMEDS
+669 ARMEDGQLTIGGKTYMN
-675 DLIISGR
+675 DTEFVDKTNAKYIR
-682 TVSTDDLTLKDPNGD
+682 TLFDN
-697 DTLVSTIFNGGTVDV
+697 GTVDV
-712 KNANLNVYKDASNYG
+712 ANANLNVYTDDDTNKK
-727 PWQSAS
+727 
-733 SQQVFSVRTND
+733 QVFSVRTND
-744 EPDTG
+744 DPNDN
-749 SPKNTYADNYDI
+749 SPSNTYADNYDI

-866 HGEREESVSS
+866 HGEGEGGVSS

-993 NQLEKLN
+993 NELEKLN

-1012 ADADINKLSSG
+1012 ADADSNKLSSG

-1082 YYVVPNNA
+1082 YYVVPTNA
-1090 SSDQIAASVND
+1090 SSKQIEASVND

-1138 QTANSDQHPV
+1138 QTANSDQHPI

>member
-79 STGNASNYRKI
+79 STGNASNYRKVPL
-90 TFDQIK
+90 DKIK

-111 YGDPEISIA
+111 YGEPEITIA
-120 RKDNNLTAF
+120 RKENNLTAF

-193 EEHSIVTAS
+193 EEYSIVTAS

-245 GNTDITND
+245 GNTDIAND
-253 VYNDEDK
+253 VYNDEEK

-290 SNYGLYVTGNKPD
+290 SNYGLYVAGNKPD

-340 FTIDNNGDTETRG
+340 FTIANNGDTETRG

-359 NVYLANKLPAINAGE
+359 NVTLAGLAGFWNDVKIGVIDKHPGATEPNYGIRIKPFADKTSENDNNDAPWGRVTFFADNIMQINNTGNNDVPASDNDRI
-374 ISWDTIEIGNL
+374 
-385 GGNAHIISATP
+385 
-396 GQQNGGGSFAG
+396 
-407 QLTLINQDIA
+407 LIM
-417 QIKGYSYG
+417 
-425 SHFGEDDQ
+425 
-433 IVLLNDGYN
+433 NDGI
-442 KLPQG
+442 K
-447 ATTAGGGGGVH
+447 
-458 NGTELPEIEYQE
+458 ELPDGTAVPTISYNNTE
-470 KPTFPV
+470 PTFPMRV
-476 RIGSNALVDGL
+476 GANAKFEGL
-487 LTARQIDTQKLR
+487 LTAGQIDTQKLR
-499 LATLSAGSHNIDDN
+499 LATLSAGSEHIDDAN
-513 EKWLNVDQYGIT
+513 KWMTVD
-525 MADIHHEN
+525 ADGVLIANPEN
-533 NGDYDPSGT
+533 REAVYDETSGKLTSDKSGT
-542 YASFN
+542 RVNISKDQIALSVDSTAKDITNPREQEESDHSTKFALTKDNIKAISNDVDIRSRGYASFSGVGTLI
-547 QNGILFRADEESH
+547 QAMDPSDYED
-560 AVSDDDR
+560 SDDIYENELYD
-567 GGGADYKDGGKDT
+567 
-580 SEHMMQLN
+580 
-588 LRRSKTFAGDK
+588 
-599 AINNV
+599 
-604 AEMFAD
+604 
-610 YTDVRAKETAKIS
+610 
-623 GNSAIIQASNMTD
+623 
-636 WKEDYNIGS
+636 
-645 KEETKDFRDE
+645 
-655 PRGNTVLLRNQTMQ
+655 NTLLLRNSQMQ
-669 MHMEDS
+669 ARMEDGQLTIGGKTYMN
-675 DLIISGR
+675 DTEFVDKTNAKHIR
-682 TVSTDDLTLKDPNGD
+682 TLFDN
-697 DTLVSTIFNGGTVDV
+697 GTVDMA
-712 KNANLNVYKDASNYG
+712 NANLNVYTDDDTNKK
-727 PWQSAS
+727 
-733 SQQVFSVRTND
+733 QVFSVRTND
-744 EPDTG
+744 DPNDN
-749 SPKNTYADNYDI
+749 SPSNTYADNYDI

-770 NEAGGKV
+770 NEAGGKA

-842 NNSNNNGIN
+842 NNYNNKGTN

-927 ISPNNEWEK
+927 ISSNNEWEK

-993 NQLEKLN
+993 NELEKLN

-1012 ADADINKLSSG
+1012 ADADSNKLSSG

>member
-1 MKRRNMSKSIAQK
+1 MKRRNISKSIAQK

-193 EEHSIVTAS
+193 EEYSIVTAS

-221 RGRDAGDTDSSS
+221 RGRDAGDTDNSS

-245 GNTDITND
+245 GNTDIAND
-253 VYNDEDK
+253 VYNDEEK

-272 SMIIGAEYAGG
+272 SMIIGAEYAGD

-318 VLQNQLSFGRTAGAD
+318 VLQDQLSFGRTVGAD

-340 FTIDNNGDTETRG
+340 FTIANNGDTSTRG
-353 QLIVDR
+353 QLIVDK
-359 NVYLANKLPAINAGE
+359 NIELAARFPTADTAG
-374 ISWDTIEIGNL
+374 WDSIKIGALSDGANPDY
-385 GGNAHIISATP
+385 IIQANH
-396 GQQNGGGSFAG
+396 QN
-407 QLTLINQDIA
+407 NP
-417 QIKGYSYG
+417 KGYLTFFNDNIMRIQPEWHEAFNHPGAHVPPPGYANDRIVMMDHGFNKIYELSNG
-425 SHFGEDDQ
+425 SGAY
-433 IVLLNDGYN
+433 NDIPKIRYSSSVEN
-442 KLPQG
+442 MQ
-447 ATTAGGGGGVH
+447 A
-458 NGTELPEIEYQE
+458 
-470 KPTFPV
+470 FPV
-476 RIGSNALVDGL
+476 RIGSNTRVDGL
-487 LTARQIDTQKLR
+487 LAAGQIDTQKLR
-499 LATLSAGSHNIDDN
+499 LATLSAGSENIDDAN
-513 EKWLNVDQYGIT
+513 KWMTVD
-525 MADIHHEN
+525 ADGVLIANPEN
-533 NGDYDPSGT
+533 REAVYDNTSGKLTSDKSGT
-542 YASFN
+542 RVNISKDQIALSVDSTAKSITNPREQEESEHLGKIVLNTGDDNTASALI
-547 QNGILFRADEESH
+547 QAPTVDVVGTEKTTISGKGTLIQAHTADENE
-560 AVSDDDR
+560 AFLDNDLDD
-567 GGGADYKDGGKDT
+567 
-580 SEHMMQLN
+580 
-588 LRRSKTFAGDK
+588 
-599 AINNV
+599 
-604 AEMFAD
+604 
-610 YTDVRAKETAKIS
+610 
-623 GNSAIIQASNMTD
+623 NSL
-636 WKEDYNIGS
+636 
-645 KEETKDFRDE
+645 
-655 PRGNTVLLRNQTMQ
+655 VLRNSDAQ
-669 MHMEDS
+669 MRLAEKE
-675 DLIISGR
+675 IRIGGR
-682 TVSTDDLTLKDPNGD
+682 TSTLNDNDFEGDNPNEIR
-697 DTLVSTIFNGGTVDV
+697 TIFDNGTVDMA
-712 KNANLNVYKDASNYG
+712 NANLNVYTDDNTNKK
-727 PWQSAS
+727 
-733 SQQVFSVRTND
+733 QVFSVRTNNAPNSD
-744 EPDTG
+744 
-749 SPKNTYADNYDI
+749 SPTNTYADNYDI

-791 KLISI
+791 KFISV
-796 GGDTIQTD
+796 GDNKLD
-804 AGINIIQRSDDAQIS
+804 ENAGINIIESDTANQITTDH
-819 NAYKNILI
+819 KNILV
-827 IEQGATDEVNKNSNN
+827 IEEGATDAVNRN
-842 NNSNNNGIN
+842 IN
-851 TDNGTIYIRK
+851 TANETDTGTIYIRK

-866 HGEREESVSS
+866 HGDRKKTKASNAATA
-876 GNTDKSADQGLG
+876 GKG
-888 VIKASRFVANNPDIT
+888 VIMASRLVANNPNETGTTFDADH
-903 EASMTG
+903 EVSMDKDT
-909 QPHSSGKYGA
+909 YGA
-919 RVPMILQT
+919 RVPIL
-927 ISPNNEWEK
+927 IKDKEWENYYGK
-936 YNNTSTANRYDTY
+936 NPKATDGIKRYDTY

-993 NQLEKLN
+993 SSIGSLDFSS
-1000 LSTQTYEYLYGI
+1000 STYDSLKGKK
-1012 ADADINKLSSG
+1012 DAFTKDQ
-1023 DKLDLA
+1023 KLDLA
-1029 TESAWASPFLGVVPA
+1029 KEEAWASPFLGVVPA

-1056 LTPASFQVGQA
+1056 LTPATFQVGQA

-1073 NEKVAPANS
+1073 NDTGAPANS

-1090 SSDQIAASVND
+1090 SSKQIEASVND

-1114 ATDKNNQEV
+1114 ATDKNNQE
-1123 TIDPNKVTTAKYVLT
+1123 IDIYPNKVTTAKYVLT

-1159 KSMVKPLYQ
+1159 KSMVKEL
-1168 KPSSE
+1168 
-1173 ADDKNPK
+1173 KNGD
-1180 YVNPSYVRGWAT
+1180 YTQGWAT
-1192 MMGFLY
+1192 IMGFLY
-1198 PTSLYSGFTPQT
+1198 PTSLYSGFTHQDK
-1210 RLKATDEA
+1210 LKATDEA
-1218 YWNLF
+1218 YWNIF
-1223 PVIRGSLEGYATVYC
+1223 PVLRGSLEGYATVYC

-1245 FKGYNY
+1245 YSKTYSKDGTEISTGLGYVENY
-1251 DYENFVDN
+1251 DTFVDN
-1259 YNYLQTMDKVPT
+1259 YNYLQTMDNVPT
-1271 SYKKESGNSNYQ
+1271 SFKKESGNSNYQ
-1283 KRLNDPSLKYDEVW
+1283 QRLNDPSLKYDEVW

>member
-193 EEHSIVTAS
+193 EEYSIVTAS

-221 RGRDAGDTDSSS
+221 RGRDAGDTDNSS

-245 GNTDITND
+245 GNTDIAND
-253 VYNDEDK
+253 VYNDEEK

-290 SNYGLYVTGNKPD
+290 SNYGLYVTGDKPN

-318 VLQNQLSFGRTAGAD
+318 VLQDQLSFGRTAGAD

-340 FTIDNNGDTETRG
+340 FTIANNGDTETRG

-385 GGNAHIISATP
+385 GDNAHIISATP

-433 IVLLNDGYN
+433 IVLLNGGYN

-447 ATTAGGGGGVH
+447 ATTAGGGGGVS

-470 KPTFPV
+470 KPTFPL

-547 QNGILFRADEESH
+547 QNGILFRADEESRI
-560 AVSDDDR
+560 VSDDDR

-580 SEHMMQLN
+580 SEHKLQLN
-588 LRRSKTFAGDK
+588 LRRSKTFADGTNL
-599 AINNV
+599 NNV

-636 WKEDYNIGS
+636 WKEDYKNS
-645 KEETKDFRDE
+645 SNEETKDFRDE
-655 PRGNTVLLRNQTMQ
+655 PNGNTVLLRNQTMQ

-697 DTLVSTIFNGGTVDV
+697 DKQVSTIFNGGTVDV

-744 EPDTG
+744 DPDSG

-786 TNKAH
+786 TNKSH

-804 AGINIIQRSDDAQIS
+804 AGINIIQRSDDAQITD
-819 NAYKNILI
+819 AYKNILI

-842 NNSNNNGIN
+842 NNNGIN
-851 TDNGTIYIRK
+851 TDDGTIYIRK

-866 HGEREESVSS
+866 HGEGDGSS
-876 GNTDKSADQGLG
+876 GNKDKSADQGLG

-909 QPHSSGKYGA
+909 KPYSSGKYGA
-919 RVPMILQT
+919 RVPIL
-927 ISPNNEWEK
+927 IKDKEWENYYGK
-936 YNNTSTANRYDTY
+936 NSKATDGIRYDTY

-993 NQLEKLN
+993 SSINSLDFSS
-1000 LSTQTYEYLYGI
+1000 STYDSLKGKK
-1012 ADADINKLSSG
+1012 DAFTKDQ
-1023 DKLDLA
+1023 KLDLA
-1029 TESAWASPFLGVVPA
+1029 KEEAWASPFLGVVPA

-1056 LTPASFQVGQA
+1056 LTPATFQVGQA

-1073 NEKVAPANS
+1073 NDTGAPANS

-1114 ATDKNNQEV
+1114 ATDKNNQE
-1123 TIDPNKVTTAKYVLT
+1123 IDIYPNKVTTAKYVLT
-1138 QTANSDQHPV
+1138 QTANSNQHPV

-1159 KSMVKPLYQ
+1159 KSMVKEL
-1168 KPSSE
+1168 
-1173 ADDKNPK
+1173 KNGD
-1180 YVNPSYVRGWAT
+1180 YTQGWAT
-1192 MMGFLY
+1192 IMGFLY
-1198 PTSLYSGFTPQT
+1198 PTSLYNGFTHQDK
-1210 RLKATDEA
+1210 LKATDEA
-1218 YWNLF
+1218 YWNIF
-1223 PVIRGSLEGYATVYC
+1223 PVLRGSLEGYATVYC

-1245 FKGYNY
+1245 YSKTYSKDGTEISTGLGYVENY
-1251 DYENFVDN
+1251 DTFVDN
-1259 YNYLQTMDKVPT
+1259 YDYLQTMDNVPT
-1271 SYKKESGNSNYQ
+1271 SFKKESGNSNYQ

>member
-79 STGNASNYRKI
+79 STGNASNYRKVPL
-90 TFDQIK
+90 DKIK

-111 YGDPEISIA
+111 YGEPEITIA
-120 RKDNNLTAF
+120 RKENNLTAF

-193 EEHSIVTAS
+193 EEYSIVTAS

-245 GNTDITND
+245 GNTDIAND
-253 VYNDEDK
+253 VYNDEAK

-272 SMIIGAEYAGG
+272 SMIIGAEYAGD

-290 SNYGLYVTGNKPD
+290 SNYGLYVTGNKPN
-303 TYLLGTLEAVDSDFR
+303 TYLSGTLEAVDSDFR
-318 VLQNQLSFGRTAGAD
+318 VLQDQLSFGRTVGAD

-340 FTIDNNGDTETRG
+340 FTIANNGDTETRG
-353 QLIVDR
+353 QLIVDK
-359 NVYLANKLPAINAGE
+359 NIELAARFPTADTAG
-374 ISWDTIEIGNL
+374 WDSIKIGALSDAANPDY
-385 GGNAHIISATP
+385 IIQANHQKNP
-396 GQQNGGGSFAG
+396 
-407 QLTLINQDIA
+407 
-417 QIKGYSYG
+417 KGYLTFFNDNIMRIQPQWHEALNQPGAHVPPPGYANDRIVMMDHG
-425 SHFGEDDQ
+425 FNQ
-433 IVLLNDGYN
+433 IFEVR
-442 KLPQG
+442 
-447 ATTAGGGGGVH
+447 
-458 NGTELPEIEYQE
+458 NGTGTYNNIPELQYSFMGYMQA
-470 KPTFPV
+470 FPV
-476 RIGSNALVDGL
+476 RIGSNTRVDGL
-487 LTARQIDTQKLR
+487 LAAGQIDTQKLR
-499 LATLSAGSHNIDDN
+499 LATLSAGSEHIDDAN
-513 EKWLNVDQYGIT
+513 KWMTVD
-525 MADIHHEN
+525 ADGVLIANPEN
-533 NGDYDPSGT
+533 REAVYDNTSGKLTSDKSGT
-542 YASFN
+542 RVNISKDQIALSVDSTAKSITNPREQEESEHLGKIVLNTGDDNTASALI
-547 QNGILFRADEESH
+547 QAPTVDVVGTEKTTISGKGTLIQAHTADENE
-560 AVSDDDR
+560 AFLDNDLDD
-567 GGGADYKDGGKDT
+567 
-580 SEHMMQLN
+580 
-588 LRRSKTFAGDK
+588 
-599 AINNV
+599 
-604 AEMFAD
+604 
-610 YTDVRAKETAKIS
+610 
-623 GNSAIIQASNMTD
+623 NSL
-636 WKEDYNIGS
+636 
-645 KEETKDFRDE
+645 
-655 PRGNTVLLRNQTMQ
+655 VLRNSDAQ
-669 MHMEDS
+669 MRLAEKE
-675 DLIISGR
+675 IRIGGR
-682 TVSTDDLTLKDPNGD
+682 TSTLNDNDFEWDNPNEIR
-697 DTLVSTIFNGGTVDV
+697 TIFDNGTVDMA
-712 KNANLNVYKDASNYG
+712 NANLNVYTDDNTNKK
-727 PWQSAS
+727 
-733 SQQVFSVRTND
+733 QVFSVRTNNAPNSD
-744 EPDTG
+744 
-749 SPKNTYADNYDI
+749 SPANTYADNYDI

-936 YNNTSTANRYDTY
+936 YNKTSTANRYDTY

-993 NQLEKLN
+993 NELEKLN

-1012 ADADINKLSSG
+1012 ADADSNKLSSG